1 MMKHFTSLMG
11 KKHML
16 LMLLMLLC
24 SMRVAMAA
32 NQIIT
37 INVATPGTLN
47 TMMGETKKY
56 AITALKLTGS
66 INIDDIK
73 FLREMAGCYHN
84 WGKYPGKL
92 EYLDLEDVRLNFE
105 TWSSLDIYTN
115 KREYWTTVT
124 GKDAQTLPDYI
135 FAYLDQLKTIILPS
149 GIRNIGN
156 SVFYRNTSLTTVKL
170 PYNLRS
176 IDGYAF
182 LECENLTDLT
192 IPTFVERI
200 GEYTFRGCSSLTS
213 IKIPSGIKTIEEGTF
228 ENCSNLTTVSLPSS
242 LRFVYNK
249 AFQNDE
255 KLENIE
261 FPSSIEFIGYYAFA
275 GCSSLRTS
283 YIGGNI
289 KRIGSEAF
297 KNCTSIQT
305 MVIDPT
311 GENLEIGGFEG
322 CTNLESV
329 TINNIV
335 STINSA
341 AFKGCS
347 KLKSFTVQGYG
358 NKLTIGKSA
367 FEDCSSLKQFD
378 FPDIDTTIGDRAFY
392 GCSEFKYI
400 HLSWCT
406 TAIGASAFAQCTN
419 LACIFADM
427 FNPIKIDQNVF
438 EGVNKIACALFVPEG
453 RYQPYWLADVWG
465 DFANIVDNNNG
476 MVYNEMFNITVK
488 TPGTLK
494 HLLGSMKDHIS
505 RLTLSGTLNIWDVL
519 CLREM
524 AGCYYNANGDKYN
537 GTLID
542 LNLQKATFDICLG
555 SSRCLIYGP
564 NGEEEYMYIEDHD
577 DTVITNALF
586 AYLDALH
593 TVTLPENGAISS
605 FKTFMHCPE
614 LRFAII
620 PEGVKT
626 IGQLSFEGCYNL
638 QLVQTPSTL
647 NLIDAWAFKG
657 CSDLK
662 DVILSPRLRTIGYE
676 SFAGCSSL
684 TLLKLPESVTTILHG
699 AYEGCSGLKTL
710 TLPANLETIQDEAF
724 KGCTGL
730 THIEANMKS
739 PVTIQENTFA
749 NVPYDKCTLM
759 VPEGSAKAY
768 KEAAVWNKFS
778 PITEKMLSGITV
790 VVDQAGTLSTK
801 ISSKDK
807 ENISRLKVIGPI
819 NIDDIQFLREMA
831 GCWFEERDKR
841 SYGSLSHLDLDA
853 ARLVGS
859 DKSINI
865 YIQGWWNDPTNR
877 LVNTAKIEPNGNEFS
892 LLFSQVTR
900 LSSVVMPSYLTTTG
914 RGTFIGSPIRSVSM
928 SENVTTIGE
937 SCFSECEDLTSINL
951 PASVKSIGAYAFNGC
966 SKLAAISLPAGLTSM
981 GKGAFKGCGFTEFV
995 VPDGI
1000 TTISANLFGACGKLT
1015 SITLPKGLKTIE
1027 DGAFIGC
1034 GFTEFVVPD
1043 GITTISNDMFA
1054 YCEKL
1059 TNITLPKGLKA
1070 IGEGAFMGCGFT
1082 EFVIPDAITAISD
1095 NLFANCPNL
1104 QNITFPKTI
1113 TSMGNGIFSHS
1124 GIGNFTLPK
1133 QITEITN
1140 NMFEGCQ
1147 NLEHIYLHDGLK
1159 SIGDYAFQDCNNLG
1173 GITLP
1178 NSVTKIGK
1186 GCFAHCD
1193 YLKEGVTLS
1202 DAITEIP
1209 EEAFADCGYLHEIKL
1224 PAELKRIGYRAFCGS
1239 PYIGSFGGLKI
1250 PSKVTEIAPE
1260 AFYKSFQDIEV
1271 LELPASLKTVGDYAF
1286 ADCSAKVIFAYMS
1299 EPFPLKDADFYSR
1312 PRSECKLY
1320 VPKGCAKKYR
1330 QAEIWKE
1337 FDIEEMDGTG
1347 IEGVTNDSTVTEVSR
1362 YDANGN
1368 RLAAPAKGLNIVR
1381 YSDGT
1386 VKKVMVE

>member
-1 MMKHFTSLMG
+1 MMKHVTSLMG

-16 LMLLMLLC
+16 LTLFMLLC
-24 SMRVAMAA
+24 SMRVAIAA

-47 TMMGETKKY
+47 TMMGVTKKY

-73 FLREMAGCYHN
+73 FLREMAGCYNYIDKH
-84 WGKYPGKL
+84 PGKL
-92 EYLDLEDVRLNFE
+92 EYLDLEDVRLNFD
-105 TWSSLDIYTN
+105 SSSDLFIYTYE
-115 KREYWTTVT
+115 KKYWTTVT
-124 GKDAQTLPDYI
+124 GTDSQTLPSCI

-149 GIRNIGN
+149 GIRNIEK
-156 SVFYRNTSLTTVKL
+156 SAFYRNTSLTTVKL

-182 LECENLTDLT
+182 EGCENLTDLT
-192 IPTFVERI
+192 IPSYVERI
-200 GEYTFRGCSSLTS
+200 DKFAFSGCSSLTS
-213 IKIPSGIKTIEEGTF
+213 IKIPSGVKTIAEGSF
-228 ENCSNLTTVSLPSS
+228 KNCSSLTTVSLPSS
-242 LRFVYNK
+242 LTKVGVS
-249 AFQNDE
+249 AFENDE

-261 FPSSIEFIGYYAFA
+261 FPSSIEYINSNAFA
-275 GCSSLRTS
+275 GCSSLRTN

-289 KRIGSEAF
+289 KWIGSEAF

-311 GENLEIGGFEG
+311 DGGIDIAGFEG

-335 STINSA
+335 NNISAA

-347 KLKSFTVQGYG
+347 KLRSFTVEGYG
-358 NKLTIGKSA
+358 NKLAIGKSA
-367 FEDCSSLKQFD
+367 FEGCSSLKQFD

-400 HLSWCT
+400 HLCWCT
-406 TAIGASAFAQCTN
+406 TAIGASAFAQCTH

-453 RYQPYWLADVWG
+453 RYQPYWLADGWG

-488 TPGTLK
+488 TPGMLK

-524 AGCYYNANGDKYN
+524 AGCYYNANGGKYN

-542 LNLQKATFDICLG
+542 INLQKATFDICLG

-626 IGQLSFEGCYNL
+626 IGPLTFEGCYNL

-647 NLIDAWAFKG
+647 NLIDALAFKG

-662 DVILSPRLRTIGYE
+662 DVILSPRLRTIGHE
-676 SFAGCSSL
+676 SFSGCSSL

-710 TLPANLETIQDEAF
+710 TLPTNLETIQDEAF

-730 THIEANMKS
+730 TYIEANMKS

-768 KEAAVWNKFS
+768 KEAAVWNKFC
-778 PITEKMLSGITV
+778 PITEKMSSGVTV
-790 VVDQAGTLSTK
+790 VVDQAGTLSAK

-892 LLFSQVTR
+892 HLFSQVTR

-914 RGTFIGSPIRSVSM
+914 HGTFIGSPIRSVFM

-951 PASVKSIGAYAFNGC
+951 PASVKNIDVRAFNGC
-966 SKLAAISLPAGLTSM
+966 SKLAAIGLPAGLTTM
-981 GKGAFKGCGFTEFV
+981 GKGAFQGCGFTQVV

-1000 TTISANLFGACGKLT
+1000 TTISDGLFANCSKLT

-1027 DGAFIGC
+1027 DGAFMGC

-1043 GITTISNDMFA
+1043 GITTISNNLFA
-1054 YCEKL
+1054 YCGNL
-1059 TNITLPKGLKA
+1059 TSITLPKDLKA
-1070 IGEGAFMGCGFT
+1070 IGTGAFMGCGFT
-1082 EFVIPDAITAISD
+1082 DFVIPDAITTISD
-1095 NLFANCPNL
+1095 NLFAYCPNL
-1104 QNITFPKTI
+1104 QKITFPKTI

-1286 ADCSAKVIFAYMS
+1286 ADCSAKVIYAYMS

-1347 IEGVTNDSTVTEVSR
+1347 IEGVINDSTVTEEAR

-1368 RLAAPAKGLNIVR
+1368 RLAAPTKGLNIVR

>member
-1 MMKHFTSLMG
+1 MKHVTSLMS

-16 LMLLMLLC
+16 LTLLILLC
-24 SMRVAMAA
+24 SMRVGMAA

-92 EYLDLEDVRLNFE
+92 EYLDLENVRLNFE
-105 TWSSLDIYTN
+105 SWSSLDIYTN
-115 KREYWTTVT
+115 KRNYWATVT

-176 IDGYAF
+176 IGEYAF
-182 LECENLTDLT
+182 SECENLTDLT
-192 IPTFVERI
+192 IPTFVEKI
-200 GEYTFRGCSSLTS
+200 GEYAFSGCSSLTS

-242 LRFVYNK
+242 LTNVYNK

-311 GENLEIGGFEG
+311 GEDFEIGGFEG

-358 NKLTIGKSA
+358 NKLAIGTSA
-367 FEDCSSLKQFD
+367 FEGCSSLKQFD

-406 TAIGASAFAQCTN
+406 TAIGASAFAQCTH

-524 AGCYYNANGDKYN
+524 AGCYYNANGGKYN

-542 LNLQKATFDICLG
+542 INLQKATFDICLG

-626 IGQLSFEGCYNL
+626 IGPLTFEGCYNL

-647 NLIDAWAFKG
+647 NLIDALAFKG

-662 DVILSPRLRTIGYE
+662 DVILSPRLRTIGHE
-676 SFAGCSSL
+676 SFSGCSSL

-710 TLPANLETIQDEAF
+710 TLPTNLETIQDEAF

-730 THIEANMKS
+730 TYIEANMKL
-739 PVTIQENTFA
+739 PVTIMENTFA

-768 KEAAVWNKFS
+768 KEAAVWNKFC
-778 PITEKMLSGITV
+778 PITEKMSSGVTV

-892 LLFSQVTR
+892 HLFSQVTR

-914 RGTFIGSPIRSVSM
+914 HGTFIGSPIRSVFM

-951 PASVKSIGAYAFNGC
+951 PASVK
-966 SKLAAISLPAGLTSM
+966 
-981 GKGAFKGCGFTEFV
+981 
-995 VPDGI
+995 
-1000 TTISANLFGACGKLT
+1000 
-1015 SITLPKGLKTIE
+1015 
-1027 DGAFIGC
+1027 
-1034 GFTEFVVPD
+1034 
-1043 GITTISNDMFA
+1043 
-1054 YCEKL
+1054 
-1059 TNITLPKGLKA
+1059 NID
-1070 IGEGAFMGCGFT
+1070 
-1082 EFVIPDAITAISD
+1082 V
-1095 NLFANCPNL
+1095 
-1104 QNITFPKTI
+1104 
-1113 TSMGNGIFSHS
+1113 
-1124 GIGNFTLPK
+1124 
-1133 QITEITN
+1133 
-1140 NMFEGCQ
+1140 
-1147 NLEHIYLHDGLK
+1147 
-1159 SIGDYAFQDCNNLG
+1159 
-1173 GITLP
+1173 
-1178 NSVTKIGK
+1178 
-1186 GCFAHCD
+1186 
-1193 YLKEGVTLS
+1193 
-1202 DAITEIP
+1202 
-1209 EEAFADCGYLHEIKL
+1209 
-1224 PAELKRIGYRAFCGS
+1224 RAF
-1239 PYIGSFGGLKI
+1239 Y
-1250 PSKVTEIAPE
+1250 
-1260 AFYKSFQDIEV
+1260 
-1271 LELPASLKTVGDYAF
+1271 
-1286 ADCSAKVIFAYMS
+1286 
-1299 EPFPLKDADFYSR
+1299 
-1312 PRSECKLY
+1312 
-1320 VPKGCAKKYR
+1320 GC
-1330 QAEIWKE
+1330 I
-1337 FDIEEMDGTG
+1337 
-1347 IEGVTNDSTVTEVSR
+1347 
-1362 YDANGN
+1362 
-1368 RLAAPAKGLNIVR
+1368 
-1381 YSDGT
+1381 
-1386 VKKVMVE
+1386 

>member
-1 MMKHFTSLMG
+1 MMKHVTSLLG
-11 KKHML
+11 KMHML
-16 LMLLMLLC
+16 LTLLILLC
-24 SMRVAMAA
+24 SMRVGMAA

-56 AITALKLTGS
+56 SITALKLTGS

-92 EYLDLEDVRLNFE
+92 EYLDLENVRLNFE
-105 TWSSLDIYTN
+105 SWSSLDIYTN
-115 KREYWTTVT
+115 KREYWTTVKGT
-124 GKDAQTLPDYI
+124 DSQTLPSCI

-149 GIRNIGN
+149 GIQNIESN
-156 SVFYRNTSLTTVKL
+156 VFYRNTSLTTVKL

-176 IDGYAF
+176 IGEYVF

-192 IPTFVERI
+192 IPSFVEKI
-200 GEYTFRGCSSLTS
+200 GEYAFSGCSSLTS
-213 IKIPSGIKTIEEGTF
+213 IKIPSGVKTIKESTF

-242 LRFVYNK
+242 LTHVYNK

-261 FPSSIEFIGYYAFA
+261 FPSSIEYIGSYAFA
-275 GCSSLRTS
+275 GCSSLRTN

-289 KRIGSEAF
+289 KWIAGGAF
-297 KNCTSIQT
+297 KDCTGIQT
-305 MVIDPT
+305 MLISPK
-311 GENLEIGGFEG
+311 GEDFEIGGFEG

-329 TINNIV
+329 TINNTV
-335 STINSA
+335 STIGEA

-367 FEDCSSLKQFD
+367 FEGCSSLKQFD
-378 FPDIDTTIGDRAFY
+378 FPNIETTIGDRAFY
-392 GCSEFKYI
+392 YCSEFIYI
-400 HLSWCT
+400 HLYGST
-406 TAIGASAFAQCTN
+406 TAIGASAFAQCTH
-419 LACIFADM
+419 LACIFVDM
-427 FNPIKIDQNVF
+427 LSPIKISQNVF
-438 EGVNKIACALFVPEG
+438 EGVDKNACVLFVPEG
-453 RYQPYWLADVWG
+453 KYQPYWLADVWG
-465 DFANIVDNNNG
+465 DFAYIVDNNNG
-476 MVYNEMFNITVK
+476 MVYHGMFNITVE
-488 TPGTLK
+488 TPGTLNE
-494 HLLGSMKDHIS
+494 LLGSMKNHIS
-505 RLTLSGTLNIWDVL
+505 HLTLSGTLNIWDIQ

-524 AGCYYNANGDKYN
+524 AGCYYNANGGKYH
-537 GTLID
+537 GTLSV
-542 LNLQKATFDICLG
+542 LNLQKANYVGNNSHIN
-555 SSRCLIYGP
+555 IYRSTG
-564 NGEEEYMYIEDHD
+564 GTMDMYITSEGNEIK
-577 DTVITNALF
+577 TGALF
-586 AYLDALH
+586 AYLDALQ
-593 TVTLPENGAISS
+593 VITLPENVSS
-605 FKTFMHCPE
+605 TGDHTLLQCHN
-614 LRFAII
+614 LRVATI
-620 PEGVKT
+620 PEGVKE
-626 IGQLSFEGCYNL
+626 IGQSSFAHCDNM
-638 QLVQTPSTL
+638 QHVFIPSTL
-647 NLIDAWAFKG
+647 KTINLWGFTQCSSLENIILPSGLKTIGDRSFSG
-657 CSDLK
+657 CSNLTSIK
-662 DVILSPRLRTIGYE
+662 VPESVTAIGLQAFYDCSSLTE
-676 SFAGCSSL
+676 INIPSGVSEIRWWTFWGCKSLTSITLPDRITSIGKYAFEGCSSL
-684 TLLKLPESVTTILHG
+684 NTVTLP
-699 AYEGCSGLKTL
+699 ADLKTL
-710 TLPANLETIQDEAF
+710 EEEAF

-730 THIEANMKS
+730 TYIEANMKS
-739 PVTIQENTFA
+739 PVTIMENTFA
-749 NVPYDKCTLM
+749 NVPCDKCALI

-778 PITEKMLSGITV
+778 PITEKMSSGVTV

-892 LLFSQVTR
+892 HLFSQVTR

-914 RGTFIGSPIRSVSM
+914 HGTFIGSPIRSVFM

-951 PASVKSIGAYAFNGC
+951 PASVKNIDVRAFNGC
-966 SKLAAISLPAGLTSM
+966 SKLAAIGLPAGLTTM
-981 GKGAFKGCGFTEFV
+981 GKGAFMGCGFTQ
-995 VPDGI
+995 
-1000 TTISANLFGACGKLT
+1000 
-1015 SITLPKGLKTIE
+1015 
-1027 DGAFIGC
+1027 
-1034 GFTEFVVPD
+1034 FVVPD

-1059 TNITLPKGLKA
+1059 TSITLPKGLKA
-1070 IGEGAFMGCGFT
+1070 IGAGAFMGCGFT
-1082 EFVIPDAITAISD
+1082 EFVIPDAITTISD

-1104 QNITFPKTI
+1104 HKITFPKTI

-1133 QITEITN
+1133 QVTEITN

-1159 SIGDYAFQDCNNLG
+1159 SIGDYAFQDCNSLG

-1193 YLKEGVTLS
+1193 YLKKGVTLS

-1286 ADCSAKVIFAYMS
+1286 ADCSAKVIYAYMS

-1368 RLAAPAKGLNIVR
+1368 MLAAPAKGLNIVR

>member
-1 MMKHFTSLMG
+1 MMKHVTSLMS

-16 LMLLMLLC
+16 LTLLILLC
-24 SMRVAMAA
+24 SMRVSMAA

-56 AITALKLTGS
+56 SITALKLTGS

-92 EYLDLEDVRLNFE
+92 EYLDLENVRLNFE
-105 TWSSLDIYTN
+105 SWSSLDIYTN
-115 KREYWTTVT
+115 KREYWTSVKGT
-124 GKDAQTLPDYI
+124 DSQTLPSCI

-149 GIRNIGN
+149 GIQYIEN
-156 SVFYRNTSLTTVKL
+156 SVFYRNTSLATVKL
-170 PYNLRS
+170 PYNLRT

-182 LECENLTDLT
+182 SECENLTDLT
-192 IPTFVERI
+192 IPTFVEKI
-200 GEYTFRGCSSLTS
+200 GEYAFSGCSSLTS
-213 IKIPSGIKTIEEGTF
+213 IKIPSGVKTIEESTF

-242 LRFVYNK
+242 LTNVYNK

-261 FPSSIEFIGYYAFA
+261 FPSSIEHIGAYAFA
-275 GCSSLRTS
+275 GCSSLRTN

-289 KRIGSEAF
+289 KWIAGGAF
-297 KNCTSIQT
+297 KDCTGIQT
-305 MVIDPT
+305 MLINPT
-311 GENLEIGGFEG
+311 GENFTIRGFEG
-322 CTNLESV
+322 CTNLESI
-329 TINNIV
+329 TINNTV
-335 STINSA
+335 SAIDEA

-358 NKLTIGKSA
+358 NKLAIGKSA
-367 FEDCSSLKQFD
+367 FEGCSSLKQFD

-392 GCSEFKYI
+392 GCSEFIYI
-400 HLSWCT
+400 HLYGST
-406 TAIGASAFAQCTN
+406 TAIGASAFAQCTH
-419 LACIFADM
+419 LACIFVDM
-427 FNPIKIDQNVF
+427 LSPIKISQNVF
-438 EGVNKIACALFVPEG
+438 EGVDKNACVLFVPEG
-453 RYQPYWLADVWG
+453 KYQPYWLADVWG
-465 DFANIVDNNNG
+465 DFAYIVDNNNG
-476 MVYNEMFNITVK
+476 MVYHGMFNITVE
-488 TPGTLK
+488 TPGTLNE
-494 HLLGSMKDHIS
+494 LLGSMKNHIS
-505 RLTLSGTLNIWDVL
+505 HLTLSGTLNIWDVL

-524 AGCYYNANGDKYN
+524 AGCYYNANGGKYN

-542 LNLQKATFDICLG
+542 INLQKATFDICLG

-564 NGEEEYMYIEDHD
+564 NGEEEYMSIEDHD

-626 IGQLSFEGCYNL
+626 IGPLTFEGCYNL

-647 NLIDAWAFKG
+647 NLIDALAFKG

-662 DVILSPRLRTIGYE
+662 DVILSPRLRTIGHE
-676 SFAGCSSL
+676 SFSGCSSL

-730 THIEANMKS
+730 TYIEANMKS
-739 PVTIQENTFA
+739 PVTIMENTFA
-749 NVPYDKCTLM
+749 NVPCDKCALI

-768 KEAAVWNKFS
+768 KEAAVWNKFC
-778 PITEKMLSGITV
+778 PITEKMSSGVTV
-790 VVDQAGTLSTK
+790 VVNQAGTLSTK

-841 SYGSLSHLDLDA
+841 SYGSLFHLDLDA

-892 LLFSQVTR
+892 HLFSQLIH

-937 SCFSECEDLTSINL
+937 SCFSECEDLASINL
-951 PASVKSIGAYAFNGC
+951 PASVKSIDVYAFNGC
-966 SKLAAISLPAGLTSM
+966 SKLAAIGLPAGLTSM
-981 GKGAFKGCGFTEFV
+981 GKGAFKGCGFTQVV

-1000 TTISANLFGACGKLT
+1000 TTISNGLFANCGKLT
-1015 SITLPKGLKTIE
+1015 NITLPKGLKTIE

-1059 TNITLPKGLKA
+1059 TNITLPKNLKY
-1070 IGEGAFMGCGFT
+1070 IGTGAFMGCGFT
-1082 EFVIPDAITAISD
+1082 EFVIPDAITTISD
-1095 NLFANCPNL
+1095 NLFAYCPNL
-1104 QNITFPKTI
+1104 QKITFPKTI

-1159 SIGDYAFQDCNNLG
+1159 SIGDYAFQDCNSLG

-1193 YLKEGVTLS
+1193 YLKKGVTLS

-1209 EEAFADCGYLHEIKL
+1209 EEAFADCGCLYEIKL

-1286 ADCSAKVIFAYMS
+1286 ADCSAKVIYAYMS

-1347 IEGVTNDSTVTEVSR
+1347 IEGVTNDSTVTEEAR

-1368 RLAAPAKGLNIVR
+1368 RLAAPTKGLNIVR

-1386 VKKVMVE
+1386 VKKIMVE

>member
-1 MMKHFTSLMG
+1 MKHVTSLMSR
-11 KKHML
+11 KHML
-16 LMLLMLLC
+16 LTLLILLC
-24 SMRVAMAA
+24 SMRVGMAA

-56 AITALKLTGS
+56 AITALKLTGA

-92 EYLDLEDVRLNFE
+92 EYLDLEDVTLN
-105 TWSSLDIYTN
+105 SKSGSRLDIYTN
-115 KREYWTTVT
+115 KRDYWTTVKGT
-124 GKDAQTLPDYI
+124 DSQTLPASI

-149 GIRNIGN
+149 NIQNIEN

-176 IDGYAF
+176 IGGYAF

-200 GEYTFRGCSSLTS
+200 DEKAFYGCSSLTS
-213 IKIPSGIKTIEEGTF
+213 IKIPSGVKTIEESTF

-311 GENLEIGGFEG
+311 GENFEIGGFEG

-358 NKLTIGKSA
+358 NKLAIGTSA
-367 FEDCSSLKQFD
+367 FEGCSSLKQFD
-378 FPDIDTTIGDRAFY
+378 FPTTETTIGDRAFY

-400 HLSWCT
+400 HLYAST
-406 TAIGASAFAQCTN
+406 TAIGASAFAQCTH

-427 FNPIKIDQNVF
+427 YTPIKIKQNVF
-438 EGVNKIACALFVPEG
+438 EGVDKFACVLYVPEG
-453 RYQPYWLADVWG
+453 KYQPYWLADVWG

-488 TPGTLK
+488 TPGTLEF
-494 HLLGSMKDHIS
+494 LLGSMKDHIS

-524 AGCYYNANGDKYN
+524 AGCYYNANGGKYN
-537 GTLID
+537 GTLSVLD
-542 LNLQKATFDICLG
+542 LQKVKFDICLG
-555 SSRCLIYGP
+555 STRCLIYGP
-564 NGEEEYMYIEDHD
+564 NGEEEYMYIKDHD

-605 FKTFMHCPE
+605 YKTFMHCPE

-626 IGQLSFEGCYNL
+626 IGPLTFEGCYNL

-647 NLIDAWAFKG
+647 NLIDALAFKG

-662 DVILSPRLRTIGYE
+662 DVILSSRLRAIGHE
-676 SFAGCSSL
+676 SFSGCSSL

-699 AYEGCSGLKTL
+699 AYEGCSGLNTV

-730 THIEANMKS
+730 TYIEANMKS
-739 PVTIQENTFA
+739 PVTIMENTFA
-749 NVPYDKCTLM
+749 NVPCDKCTLI

-768 KEAAVWNKFS
+768 KEAAVWNKFC
-778 PITEKMLSGITV
+778 PITERMSSGITV

-892 LLFSQVTR
+892 HLFSQVTR

-928 SENVTTIGE
+928 SENVTTIGD

-951 PASVKSIGAYAFNGC
+951 PASVKSIGAC
-966 SKLAAISLPAGLTSM
+966 
-981 GKGAFKGCGFTEFV
+981 AFKGCGFTQFV

-1000 TTISANLFGACGKLT
+1000 TTISNGLFANCGKLT
-1015 SITLPKGLKTIE
+1015 NITLPKGLKAIE
-1027 DGAFIGC
+1027 DGAFAGC

-1043 GITTISNDMFA
+1043 GITTISNYMFA
-1054 YCEKL
+1054 NCGKL
-1059 TNITLPKGLKA
+1059 TSITLPKDLKA
-1070 IGEGAFMGCGFT
+1070 IGAGAFSGCGFT
-1082 EFVIPDAITAISD
+1082 DFVIPDAITTISD

-1104 QNITFPKTI
+1104 RKITFPKTI

-1124 GIGNFTLPK
+1124 GIREFTLPE
-1133 QITEITN
+1133 QVTEITN

-1159 SIGDYAFQDCNNLG
+1159 SIGDNAFAYSALNDINIPKSVSYLG
-1173 GITLP
+1173 E
-1178 NSVTKIGK
+1178 
-1186 GCFAHCD
+1186 GCFRDCRLLREVVISSD
-1193 YLKEGVTLS
+1193 Y
-1202 DAITEIP
+1202 ITEIP
-1209 EEAFADCGYLHEIKL
+1209 TEAFASSGVDKIKL
-1224 PAELKRIGYRAFCGS
+1224 PANLERIGERAF
-1239 PYIGSFGGLKI
+1239 IGAYYLGVSEGLTI
-1250 PSKVTEIAPE
+1250 PSKVTEIGSE
-1260 AFYKSFQDIEV
+1260 AFYKSLFDAVDIV
-1271 LELPASLKTVGDYAF
+1271 LPASLKNIYSAF
-1286 ADCSAKVIFAYMS
+1286 SGSGARVIHCYMP
-1299 EPFPLKDADFYSR
+1299 EPLPLSDFSFGG
-1312 PRSECKLY
+1312 SGGSLSNCKLY

-1347 IEGVTNDSTVTEVSR
+1347 IEGVINDSTVTEEAR

-1368 RLAAPAKGLNIVR
+1368 RLAAPTKGLNIVR

>member
-1 MMKHFTSLMG
+1 MKHVTSLMS

-16 LMLLMLLC
+16 LTLLILLC
-24 SMRVAMAA
+24 SMRVGMAA

-92 EYLDLEDVRLNFE
+92 EYLDLEDVTLDSKSG
-105 TWSSLDIYTN
+105 SSLDIYTN
-115 KREYWTTVT
+115 KRDYKKTVQL
-124 GKDAQTLPDYI
+124 KDSQTLPASI

-149 GIRNIGN
+149 GIQNIEN
-156 SVFYRNTSLTTVKL
+156 SVFYRDTSLTTVKL

-176 IDGYAF
+176 IGEYAF

-192 IPTFVERI
+192 IPTFVEKI

-311 GENLEIGGFEG
+311 GEGIDIAGFEG

-335 STINSA
+335 NNISAA

-347 KLKSFTVQGYG
+347 KLRSFTVEGYG
-358 NKLTIGKSA
+358 NKLAIGKSA
-367 FEDCSSLKQFD
+367 FEGCSSLKQFD

-400 HLSWCT
+400 HLCWCT
-406 TAIGASAFAQCTN
+406 TAIGASAFAQCTH

-453 RYQPYWLADVWG
+453 RYQPYWLADGWG

-488 TPGTLK
+488 TPGMLK

-555 SSRCLIYGP
+555 STRWLIHGP

-626 IGQLSFEGCYNL
+626 IGPLTFEGCYNL

-647 NLIDAWAFKG
+647 NLIDALAFKG

-662 DVILSPRLRTIGYE
+662 DVILSPRLRAIGHE
-676 SFAGCSSL
+676 SFSGCSSL

-699 AYEGCSGLKTL
+699 AYEGCSGLNTV

-724 KGCTGL
+724 KGCIGL
-730 THIEANMKS
+730 TNIEANMKS
-739 PVTIQENTFA
+739 PVTIMENTFA
-749 NVPYDKCTLM
+749 NVPCDKCTLM

-778 PITEKMLSGITV
+778 PITEQMPSGITV

-831 GCWFEERDKR
+831 GCWFEERDKSSNGR
-841 SYGSLSHLDLDA
+841 LSHLDLDA

-877 LVNTAKIEPNGNEFS
+877 LVNTAKIELNGKEFS
-892 LLFSQVTR
+892 HLFSQVTR

-966 SKLAAISLPAGLTSM
+966 SKLAAIGLPAGLTSM
-981 GKGAFKGCGFTEFV
+981 GKGAFQ
-995 VPDGI
+995 
-1000 TTISANLFGACGKLT
+1000 
-1015 SITLPKGLKTIE
+1015 
-1027 DGAFIGC
+1027 GC

-1043 GITTISNDMFA
+1043 GITTISNGLFA
-1054 YCEKL
+1054 NCGKL

-1070 IGEGAFMGCGFT
+1070 IEDGAFMGCGFTEFVVPDDITTISNYMFANCGKLTSITLPKDLKAIGAGAFSGCGFT
-1082 EFVIPDAITAISD
+1082 EFVIPDAITTISD
-1095 NLFANCPNL
+1095 NLFAYCPNL
-1104 QNITFPKTI
+1104 QKITFPKTI

-1159 SIGDYAFQDCNNLG
+1159 SIGDNAFAYSALNDINIPKSVSYLGEGCFRDCNYLREVVISSDY
-1173 GITLP
+1173 IT
-1178 NSVTKIGK
+1178 V
-1186 GCFAHCD
+1186 
-1193 YLKEGVTLS
+1193 
-1202 DAITEIP
+1202 IP
-1209 EEAFADCGYLHEIKL
+1209 TEAFANSGVDKIKL
-1224 PAELKRIGYRAFCGS
+1224 PANLERIGERAF
-1239 PYIGSFGGLKI
+1239 IGAGRLGATEGFTI
-1250 PSKVTEIAPE
+1250 PSKVKEIGAE
-1260 AFYKSFQDIEV
+1260 AFYKGFGYAAYLV
-1271 LELPASLKTVGDYAF
+1271 LPASLKTVPIYAF
-1286 ADCSAKVIFAYMS
+1286 AACHANVIYAYMS
-1299 EPFPLKDADFYSR
+1299 EPFALGDDDFDGY

-1368 RLAAPAKGLNIVR
+1368 RLAAPTKGLNIVR

>member
-1 MMKHFTSLMG
+1 
-11 KKHML
+11 
-16 LMLLMLLC
+16 
-24 SMRVAMAA
+24 
-32 NQIIT
+32 
-37 INVATPGTLN
+37 
-47 TMMGETKKY
+47 
-56 AITALKLTGS
+56 
-66 INIDDIK
+66 
-73 FLREMAGCYHN
+73 
-84 WGKYPGKL
+84 
-92 EYLDLEDVRLNFE
+92 
-105 TWSSLDIYTN
+105 
-115 KREYWTTVT
+115 
-124 GKDAQTLPDYI
+124 
-135 FAYLDQLKTIILPS
+135 
-149 GIRNIGN
+149 
-156 SVFYRNTSLTTVKL
+156 
-170 PYNLRS
+170 
-176 IDGYAF
+176 
-182 LECENLTDLT
+182 
-192 IPTFVERI
+192 
-200 GEYTFRGCSSLTS
+200 
-213 IKIPSGIKTIEEGTF
+213 
-228 ENCSNLTTVSLPSS
+228 
-242 LRFVYNK
+242 
-249 AFQNDE
+249 
-255 KLENIE
+255 
-261 FPSSIEFIGYYAFA
+261 
-275 GCSSLRTS
+275 
-283 YIGGNI
+283 
-289 KRIGSEAF
+289 
-297 KNCTSIQT
+297 

-311 GENLEIGGFEG
+311 GENFEIGGFEG

-358 NKLTIGKSA
+358 NKLAIGTSA
-367 FEDCSSLKQFD
+367 FEGCSSLKQFD
-378 FPDIDTTIGDRAFY
+378 FPTTETTIGDRAFY

-400 HLSWCT
+400 HLYAST
-406 TAIGASAFAQCTN
+406 TAIGASAFAQCTH

-427 FNPIKIDQNVF
+427 YTPIKIKQNVF
-438 EGVNKIACALFVPEG
+438 EGVDKFACVLYVPEG
-453 RYQPYWLADVWG
+453 KYQPYWLADVWG

-488 TPGTLK
+488 TPGTLEF
-494 HLLGSMKDHIS
+494 LLGSMKDHIS

-524 AGCYYNANGDKYN
+524 AGCYYNANGGKYN
-537 GTLID
+537 GTLSVLD
-542 LNLQKATFDICLG
+542 LQKVKFDICLG
-555 SSRCLIYGP
+555 STRCLIYGP
-564 NGEEEYMYIEDHD
+564 NGEEEYMYIKDHD

-605 FKTFMHCPE
+605 YKTFMHCPE

-626 IGQLSFEGCYNL
+626 IGPLTFEGCYNL

-647 NLIDAWAFKG
+647 NLIDALAFKG

-662 DVILSPRLRTIGYE
+662 DVILSSRLRAIGHE
-676 SFAGCSSL
+676 SFSGCSSL

-699 AYEGCSGLKTL
+699 AYEGCSGLNTV

-730 THIEANMKS
+730 TYIEANMKS
-739 PVTIQENTFA
+739 PVTIMENTFA
-749 NVPYDKCTLM
+749 NVPCDKCTLI

-768 KEAAVWNKFS
+768 KEAAVWNKFC
-778 PITEKMLSGITV
+778 PITERMSSGITV

-892 LLFSQVTR
+892 HLFSQVTR

-928 SENVTTIGE
+928 SENVTTIGD

-951 PASVKSIGAYAFNGC
+951 PASVKSIGAC
-966 SKLAAISLPAGLTSM
+966 
-981 GKGAFKGCGFTEFV
+981 AFKGCGFTQFV

-1000 TTISANLFGACGKLT
+1000 TTISNGLFANCGKLT
-1015 SITLPKGLKTIE
+1015 NITLPKGLKAIE
-1027 DGAFIGC
+1027 DGAFAGC

-1043 GITTISNDMFA
+1043 GITTISNYMFA
-1054 YCEKL
+1054 NCGKL
-1059 TNITLPKGLKA
+1059 TSITLPKDLKA
-1070 IGEGAFMGCGFT
+1070 IGAGAFSGCGFT
-1082 EFVIPDAITAISD
+1082 DFVIPDAITTISD

-1104 QNITFPKTI
+1104 RKITFPKTI

-1124 GIGNFTLPK
+1124 GIREFTLPE
-1133 QITEITN
+1133 QVTEITN

-1159 SIGDYAFQDCNNLG
+1159 SIGDNAFAYSALNDINIPKSVSYLG
-1173 GITLP
+1173 E
-1178 NSVTKIGK
+1178 
-1186 GCFAHCD
+1186 GCFRDCRLLREVVISSD
-1193 YLKEGVTLS
+1193 Y
-1202 DAITEIP
+1202 ITEIP
-1209 EEAFADCGYLHEIKL
+1209 TEAFASSGVDKIKL
-1224 PAELKRIGYRAFCGS
+1224 PANLERIGERAF
-1239 PYIGSFGGLKI
+1239 IGAYYLGVSEGLTI
-1250 PSKVTEIAPE
+1250 PSKVTEIGSE
-1260 AFYKSFQDIEV
+1260 AFYKSLFDAVDIV
-1271 LELPASLKTVGDYAF
+1271 LPASLKNIYSAF
-1286 ADCSAKVIFAYMS
+1286 SGSGARVIHCYMP
-1299 EPFPLKDADFYSR
+1299 EPLPLSDFSFGG
-1312 PRSECKLY
+1312 SGGSLSNCKLY

-1347 IEGVTNDSTVTEVSR
+1347 IEGVINDSTVTEEAR

-1368 RLAAPAKGLNIVR
+1368 RLAAPTKGLNIVR

>member
-1 MMKHFTSLMG
+1 MKHFTSLMG

-16 LMLLMLLC
+16 LTLLMLLC

-56 AITALKLTGS
+56 TITALKLTGT

-73 FLREMAGCYHN
+73 FLREMAGCYYN

-92 EYLDLEDVRLNFE
+92 EYLDLEGASLN
-105 TWSSLDIYTN
+105 SKSGSRLDIYTN
-115 KREYWTTVT
+115 KRSYWTTVKGT
-124 GKDAQTLPDYI
+124 DSQTLPTDI
-135 FAYLDQLKTIILPS
+135 FAFLDQLKTIILPS
-149 GIRNIGN
+149 DIMNIEDN
-156 SVFYRNTSLTTVKL
+156 VFYHNTSLTTVKL
-170 PYNLRS
+170 PYDLRS
-176 IDGYAF
+176 IGEFAF
-182 LECENLTDLT
+182 SECENLTDLT
-192 IPTFVERI
+192 IPTFVEEI
-200 GEYTFRGCSSLTS
+200 GRNAFSGCSSLTS
-213 IKIPSGIKTIEEGTF
+213 IKIPSGVKTIAESTF

-242 LRFVYNK
+242 LTNVYNK

-261 FPSSIEFIGYYAFA
+261 FPSSIEFIGYNAFA
-275 GCSSLRTS
+275 GCSSLRTN
-283 YIGGNI
+283 YIGGKI
-289 KRIGSEAF
+289 TRIVTGAF
-297 KNCTSIQT
+297 QNCTGIQT
-305 MVIDPT
+305 MLIDPK
-311 GENLEIGGFEG
+311 GENFEIGGFEG

-329 TINNIV
+329 TINNTV
-335 STINSA
+335 STIDEA

-358 NKLTIGKSA
+358 NKLTIGTSA
-367 FEDCSSLKQFD
+367 FEGCSSLKQFD
-378 FPDIDTTIGDRAFY
+378 FPNTETTIGNRAFY

-400 HLSWCT
+400 HLYEST
-406 TAIGASAFAQCTN
+406 TAIGASAFAQCTH
-419 LACIFADM
+419 LVCIFVDM
-427 FNPIKIDQNVF
+427 LNPIKINKNVF
-438 EGVNKIACALFVPEG
+438 EGVDKNACTLFVPEG
-453 RYQPYWLADVWG
+453 KYQPYWLADEWG

-488 TPGTLK
+488 TPGTLEY
-494 HLLGSMKDHIS
+494 LLGSMKNHIS
-505 RLTLSGTLNIWDVL
+505 HLTLSGTLNIWDVQ

-524 AGCYYNANGDKYN
+524 AGCYYNANGGKYN
-537 GTLID
+537 GTLNVLD
-542 LNLQKATFDICLG
+542 LQKVKFDICLG
-555 SSRCLIYGP
+555 STRCLIYGP
-564 NGEEEYMYIEDHD
+564 NGEEEYMYIKDHD

-605 FKTFMHCPE
+605 YKTFMHCPE

-626 IGQLSFEGCYNL
+626 IGPLTFEGCYNL

-647 NLIDAWAFKG
+647 NLIDALAFKG

-662 DVILSPRLRTIGYE
+662 DVILSSRLRAIGHE
-676 SFAGCSSL
+676 SFSGCSSL

-699 AYEGCSGLKTL
+699 AYEGCSGLNTV

-730 THIEANMKS
+730 TYIEANMKS
-739 PVTIQENTFA
+739 PVTIMENTFA
-749 NVPYDKCTLM
+749 NVPCDKCTLI

-768 KEAAVWNKFS
+768 KEAAVWNKFC
-778 PITEKMLSGITV
+778 PITERMSSGITV

-877 LVNTAKIEPNGNEFS
+877 LVNTAKIEPNGKEFS
-892 LLFSQVTR
+892 HLFSQVTR

-914 RGTFIGSPIRSVSM
+914 HGTFIGSPIRSVSM

-937 SCFSECEDLTSINL
+937 SCFSKCEDLTSINL
-951 PASVKSIGAYAFNGC
+951 PASVKNIDVYAFNGC
-966 SKLAAISLPAGLTSM
+966 SKLTAIGLPAGLTSM
-981 GKGAFKGCGFTEFV
+981 SKGAFQGCGFTQ
-995 VPDGI
+995 
-1000 TTISANLFGACGKLT
+1000 
-1015 SITLPKGLKTIE
+1015 
-1027 DGAFIGC
+1027 
-1034 GFTEFVVPD
+1034 FVVPD

-1059 TNITLPKGLKA
+1059 TNITLPKNLKY
-1070 IGEGAFMGCGFT
+1070 IGAGAFSGCGFT
-1082 EFVIPDAITAISD
+1082 EFVIPDAITTISD
-1095 NLFANCPNL
+1095 NLFAYCPNL
-1104 QNITFPKTI
+1104 QKITFPKTI

-1286 ADCSAKVIFAYMS
+1286 ADCSAKVIYAYMS

-1347 IEGVTNDSTVTEVSR
+1347 IEGVINDSTVTEEAR

-1368 RLAAPAKGLNIVR
+1368 RLAAPTKGLNIVR

>member
-1 MMKHFTSLMG
+1 MKHVTSLMG

-16 LMLLMLLC
+16 LTLLMLLC
-24 SMRVAMAA
+24 SMRVAMAT

-56 AITALKLTGS
+56 AITALKLTGT

-73 FLREMAGCYHN
+73 FLREMAGCYYN

-92 EYLDLEDVRLNFE
+92 EYLDLEGASLNSKSG
-105 TWSSLDIYTN
+105 SSLDIYTN
-115 KREYWTTVT
+115 KRSYWTTVKGT
-124 GKDAQTLPDYI
+124 DSQTLPTDI
-135 FAYLDQLKTIILPS
+135 FAFLDQLKTIILPS
-149 GIRNIGN
+149 DIMNIKDN
-156 SVFYRNTSLTTVKL
+156 VFYRNTSLTTVKL
-170 PYNLRS
+170 PYDLRS
-176 IDGYAF
+176 IGEFAF
-182 LECENLTDLT
+182 SECENLTDLT
-192 IPTFVERI
+192 IPTFVETI
-200 GEYTFRGCSSLTS
+200 GRNAFSGCSSLTS
-213 IKIPSGIKTIEEGTF
+213 IKIPSGVKTIAESTF

-242 LRFVYNK
+242 LTKVGVS
-249 AFQNDE
+249 AFENDE

-261 FPSSIEFIGYYAFA
+261 FPSSIEYINSNAFA
-275 GCSSLRTS
+275 GCSSLRTN

-289 KRIGSEAF
+289 KWIGSEAF

-311 GENLEIGGFEG
+311 DGGIDIAGFEG

-335 STINSA
+335 NNISAA

-347 KLKSFTVQGYG
+347 KLRSFTVEGYG
-358 NKLTIGKSA
+358 NKLAIGKSA
-367 FEDCSSLKQFD
+367 FEGCSSLKQFD

-400 HLSWCT
+400 HLCWCT
-406 TAIGASAFAQCTN
+406 TAIGASAFAQCTH

-453 RYQPYWLADVWG
+453 RYQPYWLADGWG

-488 TPGTLK
+488 TPGMLK

-524 AGCYYNANGDKYN
+524 AGCYYNANGGKYN

-555 SSRCLIYGP
+555 SNRWLIHGP
-564 NGEEEYMYIEDHD
+564 NGEEEYMSIENHD

-605 FKTFMHCPE
+605 YKTFMHCPE

-626 IGQLSFEGCYNL
+626 IGPLTFEGCYNL

-647 NLIDAWAFKG
+647 NLIDALAFKG

-662 DVILSPRLRTIGYE
+662 DVILSSRLRAIGHE
-676 SFAGCSSL
+676 SFSGCSSL

-699 AYEGCSGLKTL
+699 AYEGCSGLNTV

-730 THIEANMKS
+730 TYIEANMKS
-739 PVTIQENTFA
+739 PVTIMENTFA
-749 NVPYDKCTLM
+749 NVPCDKCTLI

-768 KEAAVWNKFS
+768 KEAAVWNKFC
-778 PITEKMLSGITV
+778 PITERMSSGITV

-877 LVNTAKIEPNGNEFS
+877 LVNTAKIEPNGKEFS
-892 LLFSQVTR
+892 HLFSQVTR

-914 RGTFIGSPIRSVSM
+914 HGTFIGSPIRSVSM

-937 SCFSECEDLTSINL
+937 SCFSKCEDLTSINL
-951 PASVKSIGAYAFNGC
+951 PASVKNIDVYAFNGC
-966 SKLAAISLPAGLTSM
+966 SKLTAIGLPAGLTSM
-981 GKGAFKGCGFTEFV
+981 SKGAFQGCGFTQFV

-1000 TTISANLFGACGKLT
+1000 TTISNGLFANCGKLT
-1015 SITLPKGLKTIE
+1015 NITLPKGLKAIE
-1027 DGAFIGC
+1027 DGAFAGC

-1043 GITTISNDMFA
+1043 GITTISNYMFA
-1054 YCEKL
+1054 NCGKL
-1059 TNITLPKGLKA
+1059 TSITLPKDLKA
-1070 IGEGAFMGCGFT
+1070 IGAGAFSGCGFT
-1082 EFVIPDAITAISD
+1082 EFVIPDAITTISD
-1095 NLFANCPNL
+1095 NLFAYCPNL
-1104 QNITFPKTI
+1104 QKITFPKTI

-1159 SIGDYAFQDCNNLG
+1159 SIGDYAFQDCNSLG

-1239 PYIGSFGGLKI
+1239 PHIGSFGGLKI

-1271 LELPASLKTVGDYAF
+1271 LELPACLKTVGDYAF
-1286 ADCSAKVIFAYMS
+1286 ADCSAKVIYAYMS

-1368 RLAAPAKGLNIVR
+1368 MLAAPAKGLNIVR

>member
-1 MMKHFTSLMG
+1 MKHVTSLMS

-16 LMLLMLLC
+16 LTLLMLLC

-56 AITALKLTGS
+56 SITALKLTGS

-105 TWSSLDIYTN
+105 SWSSLDIYTN
-115 KREYWTTVT
+115 KREYWKNVQ
-124 GKDAQTLPDYI
+124 GRDSQTLPSGI

-149 GIRNIGN
+149 GIRNIEN
-156 SVFYRNTSLTTVKL
+156 SVFYRDTSLATVKL

-176 IDGYAF
+176 IGEYAF
-182 LECENLTDLT
+182 SECENLTDLT
-192 IPTFVERI
+192 IPTFVEKI
-200 GEYTFRGCSSLTS
+200 GEYAFSGCSSLTS
-213 IKIPSGIKTIEEGTF
+213 IKIPSGVKTIEESTF

-242 LRFVYNK
+242 LTNVYNK

-311 GENLEIGGFEG
+311 GENFEIGGFEG

-329 TINNIV
+329 TINNTV
-335 STINSA
+335 NTIGGA

-367 FEDCSSLKQFD
+367 FEGCSSLKQFD

-400 HLSWCT
+400 HLYWCT
-406 TAIGASAFAQCTN
+406 TAIGASAFAQCTH
-419 LACIFADM
+419 LACIFVDM
-427 FNPIKIDQNVF
+427 LNPIKIDQNVF

-453 RYQPYWLADVWG
+453 RYQPYWLADGWG

-494 HLLGSMKDHIS
+494 HLLGSMKGHIS

-524 AGCYYNANGDKYN
+524 AGCYYNANGGKYN
-537 GTLID
+537 GTLSVLD
-542 LNLQKATFDICLG
+542 LQKVKFDICLG
-555 SSRCLIYGP
+555 STRCLIYGP
-564 NGEEEYMYIEDHD
+564 NGEEEYMFIEDND

-614 LRFAII
+614 LRFAFI
-620 PEGVKT
+620 PEGVET
-626 IGQLSFEGCYNL
+626 IGQLTFVGCYNL

-647 NLIDAWAFKG
+647 NLIDARAFKG

-676 SFAGCSSL
+676 SFSGCSSL

-730 THIEANMKS
+730 TYIEANMKS
-739 PVTIQENTFA
+739 PVTIMENTFA
-749 NVPYDKCTLM
+749 NVPCDKCTLI

-768 KEAAVWNKFS
+768 REAAVWNKFS

-892 LLFSQVTR
+892 HLFSQVTR

-914 RGTFIGSPIRSVSM
+914 HGTFIGSPIRSVSM

-951 PASVKSIGAYAFNGC
+951 PASVKNIDVRAFNGC
-966 SKLAAISLPAGLTSM
+966 SKLAAIGLPAGLTTM
-981 GKGAFKGCGFTEFV
+981 GKGAFQGCGFTEFV

-1000 TTISANLFGACGKLT
+1000 TTISANLFGACSKLT

-1027 DGAFIGC
+1027 DGAFMGC

-1043 GITTISNDMFA
+1043 GITTISNNLFA
-1054 YCEKL
+1054 YCGNL
-1059 TNITLPKGLKA
+1059 TSITLPKDLKA
-1070 IGEGAFMGCGFT
+1070 IGTGAFMGCGFT
-1082 EFVIPDAITAISD
+1082 DFVIPDAITTISD
-1095 NLFANCPNL
+1095 NLFAYCPNL

-1147 NLEHIYLHDGLK
+1147 NLTHIYLHDGLK
-1159 SIGDYAFQDCNNLG
+1159 SIGDYAFQDCNSLG

-1286 ADCSAKVIFAYMS
+1286 ADCSAKVIYAYMS

-1330 QAEIWKE
+1330 QADIWKE

-1347 IEGVTNDSTVTEVSR
+1347 IEGVTNDSTVTEVAR

-1368 RLAAPAKGLNIVR
+1368 MLTAPAKGLNIVR

-1386 VKKVMVE
+1386 VKKIMVE

>member
-1 MMKHFTSLMG
+1 MKHVTSLMG

-16 LMLLMLLC
+16 LTLLILLC
-24 SMRVAMAA
+24 SMRVGMAA

-56 AITALKLTGS
+56 SITALKLTGS

-73 FLREMAGCYHN
+73 FLREMAGCYYN

-92 EYLDLEDVRLNFE
+92 EYLDLEDVTLNFE
-105 TWSSLDIYTN
+105 SRSSLDIYTN
-115 KREYWTTVT
+115 KREYLTNVR
-124 GKDAQTLPDYI
+124 GEDAQTLPDYT
-135 FAYLDQLKTIILPS
+135 FAYLDQLKTIILPPS
-149 GIRNIGN
+149 IQNIGEIA
-156 SVFYRNTSLTTVKL
+156 FYHDTSLTTIKL
-170 PYNLRS
+170 PYSLRFIGRS
-176 IDGYAF
+176 AF
-182 LECENLTDLT
+182 EGCENLTDLT
-192 IPTFVERI
+192 IPTFVEKI
-200 GEYTFRGCSSLTS
+200 GEYAFSGCSSLTS
-213 IKIPSGIKTIEEGTF
+213 IKIPSGVKTIEESTF

-242 LRFVYNK
+242 LTNVYNK

-261 FPSSIEFIGYYAFA
+261 FPSSIEYIGSYAFA

-311 GENLEIGGFEG
+311 DGGIDIAGFEG

-335 STINSA
+335 NNISAA

-347 KLKSFTVQGYG
+347 KLKSFTVQDYG

-367 FEDCSSLKQFD
+367 FEGCSSLKQFD
-378 FPDIDTTIGDRAFY
+378 FPTTETTIGDRAFY

-400 HLSWCT
+400 HLYGST
-406 TAIGASAFAQCTN
+406 TAIGASAFAQCTH
-419 LACIFADM
+419 LACIFVDM
-427 FNPIKIDQNVF
+427 LKPIKISQNVF
-438 EGVNKIACALFVPEG
+438 EGVDKFACALYVPEG
-453 RYQPYWLADVWG
+453 KYQPYWLADVWG

-476 MVYNEMFNITVK
+476 LVYNEMFNITVK

-494 HLLGSMKDHIS
+494 FLLGSMKDHIS
-505 RLTLSGTLNIWDVL
+505 RLTLSGTLNIWDVQ

-524 AGCYYNANGDKYN
+524 AGCYYNANGGKYN
-537 GTLID
+537 GTLRVLD
-542 LNLQKATFDICLG
+542 LQKVKFDICSG
-555 SSRCLIYGP
+555 SNRWLIYGP
-564 NGEEEYMYIEDHD
+564 NGEKEYMSIEDYD

-593 TVTLPENGAISS
+593 TVTLPENRSISS
-605 FKTFMHCPE
+605 YKTFMYCPE
-614 LRFAII
+614 LRFAYI
-620 PEGVKT
+620 PEGVET
-626 IGQLSFEGCYNL
+626 IGQLTFVGCYNL

-676 SFAGCSSL
+676 SFSGCSSL

-710 TLPANLETIQDEAF
+710 TLPANLTTIQDEAF

-749 NVPYDKCTLM
+749 NVPCDKCTLI

-778 PITEKMLSGITV
+778 PITEQMSSGITV

-819 NIDDIQFLREMA
+819 NINDIQFLREMA

-892 LLFSQVTR
+892 HLFSQVTR

-951 PASVKSIGAYAFNGC
+951 PASVKSIGVYAFNGC
-966 SKLAAISLPAGLTSM
+966 SKLAAIGLPAGLTSM

-1000 TTISANLFGACGKLT
+1000 TTISDGLFANCGNLT

-1027 DGAFIGC
+1027 DGAFMGC
-1034 GFTEFVVPD
+1034 GFTEFVIPD

-1059 TNITLPKGLKA
+1059 TNITLPKNLKY
-1070 IGEGAFMGCGFT
+1070 IGTGAFMGCGFT
-1082 EFVIPDAITAISD
+1082 DFVIPDAITTISD

-1113 TSMGNGIFSHS
+1113 TSMGNGIFSNS
-1124 GIGNFTLPK
+1124 GIREFTLP
-1133 QITEITN
+1133 QQVTEITN
-1140 NMFEGCQ
+1140 NMFERCQ

-1159 SIGDYAFQDCNNLG
+1159 SIGDYAFQDCNSLG

-1186 GCFAHCD
+1186 GCFSHCE

-1271 LELPASLKTVGDYAF
+1271 LELPACLKTVGDYAF
-1286 ADCSAKVIFAYMS
+1286 ADCSAKVIYAYMS
-1299 EPFPLKDADFYSR
+1299 EPFPLKDADFYSH

-1347 IEGVTNDSTVTEVSR
+1347 IEGVTNDSTATEVAR

-1368 RLAAPAKGLNIVR
+1368 LLAAPAKGLNIVR

-1386 VKKVMVE
+1386 VKTIMVE

>member
-1 MMKHFTSLMG
+1 
-11 KKHML
+11 ML
-16 LMLLMLLC
+16 LTLLMLLC

-56 AITALKLTGS
+56 SITALKLTGS

-92 EYLDLEDVRLNFE
+92 EYLDIGNVTLNFE

-115 KREYWTTVT
+115 KRDYWATVT

-200 GEYTFRGCSSLTS
+200 DEKAFYGCSSLTS
-213 IKIPSGIKTIEEGTF
+213 IKIPSGVKTIAEGSF
-228 ENCSNLTTVSLPSS
+228 KNCSSLTTVSLPSS
-242 LRFVYNK
+242 LTKVGVS
-249 AFQNDE
+249 AFENDE

-261 FPSSIEFIGYYAFA
+261 FPSSIEYINSNAFA
-275 GCSSLRTS
+275 GCSSLRTN

-289 KRIGSEAF
+289 KWIGSEAF

-311 GENLEIGGFEG
+311 DGGIDIAGFEG

-335 STINSA
+335 NNICAA

-347 KLKSFTVQGYG
+347 KLRSFTVEGYG
-358 NKLTIGKSA
+358 NKLAIGKSA
-367 FEDCSSLKQFD
+367 FEGCSSLKQFD

-400 HLSWCT
+400 HLYAST
-406 TAIGASAFAQCTN
+406 TAIGASAFAQCTH

-427 FNPIKIDQNVF
+427 YTPIKIKQNVF
-438 EGVNKIACALFVPEG
+438 EGVDKIACALYVPEG
-453 RYQPYWLADVWG
+453 KYQPYWLADVWG

-488 TPGTLK
+488 TPGTLEF
-494 HLLGSMKDHIS
+494 LLGSMKDHIS
-505 RLTLSGTLNIWDVL
+505 RLTLSGTLNIYDIQ

-555 SSRCLIYGP
+555 STRCLIYGP
-564 NGEEEYMYIEDHD
+564 NGEEEYMYIKDHD

-605 FKTFMHCPE
+605 YKTFMHCPE

-626 IGQLSFEGCYNL
+626 IGPLTFEGCYNL

-647 NLIDAWAFKG
+647 NLIDALAFKG

-662 DVILSPRLRTIGYE
+662 DVILSSRLRAIGHE
-676 SFAGCSSL
+676 SFSGCSSL

-699 AYEGCSGLKTL
+699 AYEGCSGLNTV

-730 THIEANMKS
+730 TYIEANMKS
-739 PVTIQENTFA
+739 PVTIMENTFA
-749 NVPYDKCTLM
+749 NVPCDKCTLI

-768 KEAAVWNKFS
+768 KEAAVWNKFC
-778 PITEKMLSGITV
+778 PITEKMSSGITV

-877 LVNTAKIEPNGNEFS
+877 LVNTAKIELNGKEFS
-892 LLFSQVTR
+892 HLFSQVTR

-928 SENVTTIGE
+928 SENVTTIGD

-951 PASVKSIGAYAFNGC
+951 PASVKSIGAC
-966 SKLAAISLPAGLTSM
+966 
-981 GKGAFKGCGFTEFV
+981 AFKGCGFTQFV

-1000 TTISANLFGACGKLT
+1000 TTISNGLFANCGKLT
-1015 SITLPKGLKTIE
+1015 NITLPKGLKAIE
-1027 DGAFIGC
+1027 DGAFAGC

-1043 GITTISNDMFA
+1043 GITTISNYMFA
-1054 YCEKL
+1054 NCGKL
-1059 TNITLPKGLKA
+1059 TSITLPKDLKA
-1070 IGEGAFMGCGFT
+1070 IGAGAFSGCGFT
-1082 EFVIPDAITAISD
+1082 EFVIPDAITTISD
-1095 NLFANCPNL
+1095 NLFAYCPNL
-1104 QNITFPKTI
+1104 QKITFPKTI

-1286 ADCSAKVIFAYMS
+1286 ADCSAKVIYAYMS
-1299 EPFPLKDADFYSR
+1299 EPFPLGDDDFGGY

-1368 RLAAPAKGLNIVR
+1368 MLAAPAKGLNIVR

>member
-1 MMKHFTSLMG
+1 MKHVTSLMS

-16 LMLLMLLC
+16 LTLLMLLC

-56 AITALKLTGS
+56 SITALKLTGS

-92 EYLDLEDVRLNFE
+92 EYLDLENVRLNFE

-115 KREYWTTVT
+115 KRNYWATVT

-176 IDGYAF
+176 IGEFAF
-182 LECENLTDLT
+182 SECENLTDLT
-192 IPTFVERI
+192 IPTFVEKI
-200 GEYTFRGCSSLTS
+200 GEYAFSGCSSLTS
-213 IKIPSGIKTIEEGTF
+213 IKIPSGVKTIEESTF

-242 LRFVYNK
+242 LTNVYNK

-261 FPSSIEFIGYYAFA
+261 FPSSIEYIGSYAFA
-275 GCSSLRTS
+275 GCSSLRTN

-289 KRIGSEAF
+289 KWIAGGAF
-297 KNCTSIQT
+297 KDCTGIQT

-311 GENLEIGGFEG
+311 DGGIDIAGFEG

-335 STINSA
+335 NNISAA

-347 KLKSFTVQGYG
+347 KLRSFTVEGYG
-358 NKLTIGKSA
+358 NKLAIGKSA
-367 FEDCSSLKQFD
+367 FEGCSSLKQFD

-406 TAIGASAFAQCTN
+406 TAIGASAFAQCTH

-505 RLTLSGTLNIWDVL
+505 RLTLSGTLNIWDVQ

-524 AGCYYNANGDKYN
+524 AGCYYNANGGKYN

-542 LNLQKATFDICLG
+542 INLQKATFDICLG

-626 IGQLSFEGCYNL
+626 IGPLTFEGCYNL

-647 NLIDAWAFKG
+647 NLIDALAFKG

-662 DVILSPRLRTIGYE
+662 DVILSPRLRTIGHE
-676 SFAGCSSL
+676 SFSGCSSL

-724 KGCTGL
+724 KDCTGL

-739 PVTIQENTFA
+739 PVTIMENTFA
-749 NVPYDKCTLM
+749 NVPCDKCTLI

-768 KEAAVWNKFS
+768 KEAAVWNKFC
-778 PITEKMLSGITV
+778 PITEKMSSGVTV

-892 LLFSQVTR
+892 HLFSQVTR
-900 LSSVVMPSYLTTTG
+900 LSSVVMPSYVTTTG
-914 RGTFIGSPIRSVSM
+914 HGTFIGSPIRSVFM

-951 PASVKSIGAYAFNGC
+951 PASVKNIDVRAFNGC
-966 SKLAAISLPAGLTSM
+966 SKLAAIGLPAGLTTM
-981 GKGAFKGCGFTEFV
+981 GKGAFQGCGFTQVV

-1000 TTISANLFGACGKLT
+1000 TTISDGLFANCSKLT

-1027 DGAFIGC
+1027 DGAFMGC

-1043 GITTISNDMFA
+1043 GITTISNNLFA
-1054 YCEKL
+1054 YCGNL
-1059 TNITLPKGLKA
+1059 TSITLPKDMKA
-1070 IGEGAFMGCGFT
+1070 IGTGAFMGCGFT
-1082 EFVIPDAITAISD
+1082 DFVIPDAITTISD
-1095 NLFANCPNL
+1095 NLFAYCPNL

-1147 NLEHIYLHDGLK
+1147 NLTHIYLHDGLK
-1159 SIGDYAFQDCNNLG
+1159 SIGDYAFQDCNSLG

-1186 GCFAHCD
+1186 GCFSHCE

-1209 EEAFADCGYLHEIKL
+1209 EEAFAYCGYLHEIKL

-1271 LELPASLKTVGDYAF
+1271 LELPACLKTVGDYAF
-1286 ADCSAKVIFAYMS
+1286 ADCSAKVIYAYMS

-1347 IEGVTNDSTVTEVSR
+1347 IEGVINDSTVTEEAR

-1368 RLAAPAKGLNIVR
+1368 RLAAPTKGLNIVR

>member
-1 MMKHFTSLMG
+1 
-11 KKHML
+11 
-16 LMLLMLLC
+16 
-24 SMRVAMAA
+24 
-32 NQIIT
+32 
-37 INVATPGTLN
+37 
-47 TMMGETKKY
+47 
-56 AITALKLTGS
+56 
-66 INIDDIK
+66 
-73 FLREMAGCYHN
+73 
-84 WGKYPGKL
+84 
-92 EYLDLEDVRLNFE
+92 
-105 TWSSLDIYTN
+105 
-115 KREYWTTVT
+115 
-124 GKDAQTLPDYI
+124 
-135 FAYLDQLKTIILPS
+135 
-149 GIRNIGN
+149 
-156 SVFYRNTSLTTVKL
+156 
-170 PYNLRS
+170 
-176 IDGYAF
+176 
-182 LECENLTDLT
+182 
-192 IPTFVERI
+192 
-200 GEYTFRGCSSLTS
+200 
-213 IKIPSGIKTIEEGTF
+213 
-228 ENCSNLTTVSLPSS
+228 
-242 LRFVYNK
+242 
-249 AFQNDE
+249 
-255 KLENIE
+255 
-261 FPSSIEFIGYYAFA
+261 
-275 GCSSLRTS
+275 
-283 YIGGNI
+283 
-289 KRIGSEAF
+289 
-297 KNCTSIQT
+297 

-311 GENLEIGGFEG
+311 GENFEIGGFEG

-358 NKLTIGKSA
+358 NKLAIGTSA
-367 FEDCSSLKQFD
+367 FEGCSSLKQFD
-378 FPDIDTTIGDRAFY
+378 FPTTETTIGDRAFY

-400 HLSWCT
+400 HLYAST
-406 TAIGASAFAQCTN
+406 TAIGASAFAQCTH

-427 FNPIKIDQNVF
+427 YTPIKIKQNVF
-438 EGVNKIACALFVPEG
+438 EGVDKFACVLYVPEG
-453 RYQPYWLADVWG
+453 KYQPYWLADVWG

-488 TPGTLK
+488 TPGTLEF
-494 HLLGSMKDHIS
+494 LLGSMKDHIS

-524 AGCYYNANGDKYN
+524 AGCYYNANGGKYN
-537 GTLID
+537 GTLSVLD
-542 LNLQKATFDICLG
+542 LQKVKFDICLG
-555 SSRCLIYGP
+555 STRCLIYGP
-564 NGEEEYMYIEDHD
+564 NGEEEYMYIKDHD

-605 FKTFMHCPE
+605 YKTFMHCPE

-626 IGQLSFEGCYNL
+626 IGPLTFEGCYNL

-647 NLIDAWAFKG
+647 NLIDALAFKG

-662 DVILSPRLRTIGYE
+662 DVILSSRLRAIGHE
-676 SFAGCSSL
+676 SFSGCSSL

-699 AYEGCSGLKTL
+699 AYEGCSGLNTV

-730 THIEANMKS
+730 TYIEANMKS
-739 PVTIQENTFA
+739 PVTIMENTFA
-749 NVPYDKCTLM
+749 NVPCDKCTLI

-768 KEAAVWNKFS
+768 KEAAVWNKFC
-778 PITEKMLSGITV
+778 PITERMSSGITV

-892 LLFSQVTR
+892 HLFSQVTR

-928 SENVTTIGE
+928 SENVTTIGD

-951 PASVKSIGAYAFNGC
+951 PASVKSIGAC
-966 SKLAAISLPAGLTSM
+966 
-981 GKGAFKGCGFTEFV
+981 AFKGCGFTQFV

-1000 TTISANLFGACGKLT
+1000 TTISNGLFANCGKLT
-1015 SITLPKGLKTIE
+1015 NITLPKGLKAIE
-1027 DGAFIGC
+1027 DGAFAGC

-1043 GITTISNDMFA
+1043 GITTISNYMFA
-1054 YCEKL
+1054 NCGKL
-1059 TNITLPKGLKA
+1059 TSITLPKDLKA
-1070 IGEGAFMGCGFT
+1070 IGAGAFSGCGFT
-1082 EFVIPDAITAISD
+1082 DFVIPDAITTISD

-1104 QNITFPKTI
+1104 RKITFPKTI

-1124 GIGNFTLPK
+1124 GIREFTLPE
-1133 QITEITN
+1133 QVTEITN

-1159 SIGDYAFQDCNNLG
+1159 SIGDNAFAYSALNDINIPKSVSYLG
-1173 GITLP
+1173 E
-1178 NSVTKIGK
+1178 
-1186 GCFAHCD
+1186 GCFRDCRLLREVVISSD
-1193 YLKEGVTLS
+1193 Y
-1202 DAITEIP
+1202 ITEIP
-1209 EEAFADCGYLHEIKL
+1209 TEAFASSGVDKIKL
-1224 PAELKRIGYRAFCGS
+1224 PANLERIGERAF
-1239 PYIGSFGGLKI
+1239 IGAYYLGVSEGLTI
-1250 PSKVTEIAPE
+1250 PSKVTEIGSE
-1260 AFYKSFQDIEV
+1260 AFYKSLFDAVDIV
-1271 LELPASLKTVGDYAF
+1271 LPASLKNIYSAF
-1286 ADCSAKVIFAYMS
+1286 SGSGARVIHCYMP
-1299 EPFPLKDADFYSR
+1299 EPLPLSDFSFGG
-1312 PRSECKLY
+1312 SGGSLSNCKLY

-1368 RLAAPAKGLNIVR
+1368 MLAAPAKGLNIVR

>member
-1 MMKHFTSLMG
+1 MMKHVTSLMG

-16 LMLLMLLC
+16 LTLFMLLC
-24 SMRVAMAA
+24 SMRVAIAA

-37 INVATPGTLN
+37 IYVATPGTLN
-47 TMMGETKKY
+47 TMMGVTKKY

-73 FLREMAGCYHN
+73 FLREMAGCYNYIDKH
-84 WGKYPGKL
+84 PGKL
-92 EYLDLEDVRLNFE
+92 EYLDLEDVRLNFD
-105 TWSSLDIYTN
+105 SSSDLFIYTYE
-115 KREYWTTVT
+115 KKYWTTVT
-124 GKDAQTLPDYI
+124 GTDSQTLPSCI

-149 GIRNIGN
+149 GIRNIEK
-156 SVFYRNTSLTTVKL
+156 SAFYRNTSLTTVKL

-182 LECENLTDLT
+182 EGCENLTDLT
-192 IPTFVERI
+192 IPSYVERI
-200 GEYTFRGCSSLTS
+200 DKFAFSGCSSLTS
-213 IKIPSGIKTIEEGTF
+213 IKIPSGVKTIAEGSF
-228 ENCSNLTTVSLPSS
+228 KNCSSLTTVSLPSS
-242 LRFVYNK
+242 LTKVGVS
-249 AFQNDE
+249 AFENDE

-261 FPSSIEFIGYYAFA
+261 FPSSIEYINSNAFA
-275 GCSSLRTS
+275 GCSSLRTN

-289 KRIGSEAF
+289 KWIGSEAF

-311 GENLEIGGFEG
+311 DGGIDIAGFEG

-335 STINSA
+335 NNISAA

-347 KLKSFTVQGYG
+347 KLRSFTVEGYG
-358 NKLTIGKSA
+358 NKLAIGKSA
-367 FEDCSSLKQFD
+367 FEGCSSLKQFD

-400 HLSWCT
+400 HLCWCT
-406 TAIGASAFAQCTN
+406 TAIGASAFAQCTH

-453 RYQPYWLADVWG
+453 RYQPYWLADGWG

-488 TPGTLK
+488 TPGMLK

-524 AGCYYNANGDKYN
+524 AGCYYNANGGKYN
-537 GTLID
+537 GTLSVLD
-542 LNLQKATFDICLG
+542 LQKVKFDICLG
-555 SSRCLIYGP
+555 STRCLIYGP
-564 NGEEEYMYIEDHD
+564 NGEEEYMYIKDHD

-605 FKTFMHCPE
+605 YKTFMHCPE

-626 IGQLSFEGCYNL
+626 IGPLTFEGCYNL

-647 NLIDAWAFKG
+647 NLIDALAFKG

-662 DVILSPRLRTIGYE
+662 DVILSSRLRAIGHE
-676 SFAGCSSL
+676 SFSGCSSL

-699 AYEGCSGLKTL
+699 AYEGCSGLNTV

-730 THIEANMKS
+730 TYIEANMKS
-739 PVTIQENTFA
+739 PVTIMENTFA
-749 NVPYDKCTLM
+749 NVPCDKCTLI

-768 KEAAVWNKFS
+768 KEAAVWNKFC
-778 PITEKMLSGITV
+778 PITERMSSGITV

-877 LVNTAKIEPNGNEFS
+877 LVNTAKIEPNGKEFS
-892 LLFSQVTR
+892 HLFSQVTR

-914 RGTFIGSPIRSVSM
+914 HGTFIGSPIRSVSM

-937 SCFSECEDLTSINL
+937 SCFSKCEDLTSINL
-951 PASVKSIGAYAFNGC
+951 PASVKNIDVYAFNGC
-966 SKLAAISLPAGLTSM
+966 I
-981 GKGAFKGCGFTEFV
+981 
-995 VPDGI
+995 
-1000 TTISANLFGACGKLT
+1000 
-1015 SITLPKGLKTIE
+1015 
-1027 DGAFIGC
+1027 
-1034 GFTEFVVPD
+1034 
-1043 GITTISNDMFA
+1043 
-1054 YCEKL
+1054 
-1059 TNITLPKGLKA
+1059 
-1070 IGEGAFMGCGFT
+1070 
-1082 EFVIPDAITAISD
+1082 
-1095 NLFANCPNL
+1095 
-1104 QNITFPKTI
+1104 
-1113 TSMGNGIFSHS
+1113 
-1124 GIGNFTLPK
+1124 
-1133 QITEITN
+1133 
-1140 NMFEGCQ
+1140 
-1147 NLEHIYLHDGLK
+1147 
-1159 SIGDYAFQDCNNLG
+1159 
-1173 GITLP
+1173 
-1178 NSVTKIGK
+1178 
-1186 GCFAHCD
+1186 
-1193 YLKEGVTLS
+1193 
-1202 DAITEIP
+1202 
-1209 EEAFADCGYLHEIKL
+1209 
-1224 PAELKRIGYRAFCGS
+1224 
-1239 PYIGSFGGLKI
+1239 
-1250 PSKVTEIAPE
+1250 
-1260 AFYKSFQDIEV
+1260 
-1271 LELPASLKTVGDYAF
+1271 
-1286 ADCSAKVIFAYMS
+1286 
-1299 EPFPLKDADFYSR
+1299 
-1312 PRSECKLY
+1312 
-1320 VPKGCAKKYR
+1320 
-1330 QAEIWKE
+1330 
-1337 FDIEEMDGTG
+1337 
-1347 IEGVTNDSTVTEVSR
+1347 
-1362 YDANGN
+1362 
-1368 RLAAPAKGLNIVR
+1368 
-1381 YSDGT
+1381 
-1386 VKKVMVE
+1386 

>member
-1 MMKHFTSLMG
+1 MKHVTSLMSR
-11 KKHML
+11 KHML
-16 LMLLMLLC
+16 LTLLILLC
-24 SMRVAMAA
+24 SMRVSMAA

-56 AITALKLTGS
+56 SITALKLTGS

-92 EYLDLEDVRLNFE
+92 EYLDLENVRLNFE
-105 TWSSLDIYTN
+105 SWSSLDIYTN
-115 KREYWTTVT
+115 KREYWTSVKGT
-124 GKDAQTLPDYI
+124 DSQTLPSCI

-149 GIRNIGN
+149 GIQNIEN
-156 SVFYRNTSLTTVKL
+156 SVFYRNTSLATVKL
-170 PYNLRS
+170 PYNLRT

-182 LECENLTDLT
+182 SECENLTDLT
-192 IPTFVERI
+192 IPTFVEKI
-200 GEYTFRGCSSLTS
+200 GEYAFSGCSSLTS
-213 IKIPSGIKTIEEGTF
+213 IKIPSGVKTIEESTF

-242 LRFVYNK
+242 LTKVGVS
-249 AFQNDE
+249 AFENDE

-261 FPSSIEFIGYYAFA
+261 FPSSIEYINSNAFA
-275 GCSSLRTS
+275 GCSSLRTN

-289 KRIGSEAF
+289 KWIGSEAF

-305 MVIDPT
+305 MGIDPT
-311 GENLEIGGFEG
+311 DGGIDIAGFEG

-335 STINSA
+335 NNISAA

-347 KLKSFTVQGYG
+347 KLRSFTVEGYG
-358 NKLTIGKSA
+358 NKLAIGKSA
-367 FEDCSSLKQFD
+367 FEGCSSLKQFD

-524 AGCYYNANGDKYN
+524 AGCYYNANGGKYN

-542 LNLQKATFDICLG
+542 INLQKATFDICLG

-564 NGEEEYMYIEDHD
+564 NGEEEYMFIEDND

-614 LRFAII
+614 LRFAFI
-620 PEGVKT
+620 PEGVET
-626 IGQLSFEGCYNL
+626 IGQLTFVGCYNL

-647 NLIDAWAFKG
+647 NLIDARAFKG

-676 SFAGCSSL
+676 SFSGCSSL

-730 THIEANMKS
+730 TYIEANMKS
-739 PVTIQENTFA
+739 PVTIMENTFA
-749 NVPYDKCTLM
+749 NVPCDKCTLM

-778 PITEKMLSGITV
+778 PITEKMSSGITV

-801 ISSKDK
+801 ISSTDK

-831 GCWFEERDKR
+831 GCWFEERDKSSNGR
-841 SYGSLSHLDLDA
+841 LYHLDLDA

-865 YIQGWWNDPTNR
+865 YIQGWWNDQANR

-892 LLFSQVTR
+892 LLFSQLIH

-951 PASVKSIGAYAFNGC
+951 PASVKNIDVCAFNGC
-966 SKLAAISLPAGLTSM
+966 RRLTNIGLPAGLTSI

-1000 TTISANLFGACGKLT
+1000 TTISDNMFEACGKLT
-1015 SITLPKGLKTIE
+1015 SITLPKGLKAIGA
-1027 DGAFIGC
+1027 GAFSGC

-1043 GITTISNDMFA
+1043 GITTISNYLFA
-1054 YCEKL
+1054 NCGNL
-1059 TNITLPKGLKA
+1059 TSITLPKGLKA
-1070 IGEGAFMGCGFT
+1070 IGADAFSGCGFSDFVIPEGITTISKNLFLNCSKLTSVTLPKGLTYIGEGAFC
-1082 EFVIPDAITAISD
+1082 
-1095 NLFANCPNL
+1095 
-1104 QNITFPKTI
+1104 
-1113 TSMGNGIFSHS
+1113 HS
-1124 GIGNFTLPK
+1124 GIKEFTLPE
-1133 QITEITN
+1133 QVTEITN
-1140 NMFEGCQ
+1140 DMFRGCQ
-1147 NLEHIYLHDGLK
+1147 NLEHIYLHDGLQG
-1159 SIGDYAFQDCNNLG
+1159 IGDNAFANSALNDINIPKSVSYLG
-1173 GITLP
+1173 E
-1178 NSVTKIGK
+1178 
-1186 GCFAHCD
+1186 GCFRDCRLLREVVISSD
-1193 YLKEGVTLS
+1193 Y
-1202 DAITEIP
+1202 ITVIP
-1209 EEAFADCGYLHEIKL
+1209 TEAFASSGVDKIKL
-1224 PAELKRIGYRAFCGS
+1224 PANLERIGERAF
-1239 PYIGSFGGLKI
+1239 IGAYYLGESEGLTI
-1250 PSKVTEIAPE
+1250 PSKVKEIGSE
-1260 AFYKSFQDIEV
+1260 AFYKSLFDAVDIV
-1271 LELPASLKTVGDYAF
+1271 LPASLKNIYSAF
-1286 ADCSAKVIFAYMS
+1286 SGSGAQVIHCYMP
-1299 EPFPLKDADFYSR
+1299 EPLPLSDFSFGG
-1312 PRSECKLY
+1312 SGGSLSNCKLY

-1347 IEGVTNDSTVTEVSR
+1347 IEGVINDSTVTEEAR

-1368 RLAAPAKGLNIVR
+1368 RLAAPTKGLNIVR

>member
-1 MMKHFTSLMG
+1 MKHVTSLMS

-16 LMLLMLLC
+16 LTLLILLC
-24 SMRVAMAA
+24 SMRVGMAA

-92 EYLDLEDVRLNFE
+92 EYLDLENVRLNFE
-105 TWSSLDIYTN
+105 SGSRLDIYTN
-115 KREYWTTVT
+115 KRDYWTTVKGT
-124 GKDAQTLPDYI
+124 DSQTLPASI

-149 GIRNIGN
+149 NIQNIEING
-156 SVFYRNTSLTTVKL
+156 FFRNTSLTTVKL

-176 IDGYAF
+176 IGEFVFA
-182 LECENLTDLT
+182 ECESLTDLT
-192 IPTFVERI
+192 IPTFVDKI
-200 GEYTFRGCSSLTS
+200 GEYAFSGCSSLTS
-213 IKIPSGIKTIEEGTF
+213 IKIPSGVKTIKESTF

-242 LRFVYNK
+242 LTHVYNK

-261 FPSSIEFIGYYAFA
+261 FPSSIEHIGAYAFA
-275 GCSSLRTS
+275 GCSSLRTN

-289 KRIGSEAF
+289 KWIAGGAF

-305 MVIDPT
+305 MLINPT
-311 GENLEIGGFEG
+311 GENFTIRGFEG
-322 CTNLESV
+322 CTNLESI
-329 TINNIV
+329 TINNTV
-335 STINSA
+335 SAIDEA

-358 NKLTIGKSA
+358 NELTIGKSA
-367 FEDCSSLKQFD
+367 FEGCSSLKQFD

-505 RLTLSGTLNIWDVL
+505 RLTLSGTLNIWDVQ

-524 AGCYYNANGDKYN
+524 AGCYYNANGGKYN
-537 GTLID
+537 GTLSVLD
-542 LNLQKATFDICLG
+542 LQKVKFDICLG
-555 SSRCLIYGP
+555 STRCLIYGP
-564 NGEEEYMYIEDHD
+564 NGEEEYMFIEDND

-605 FKTFMHCPE
+605 YKTFMHCPE
-614 LRFAII
+614 LRFAYI
-620 PEGVKT
+620 PEGVEA
-626 IGQLSFEGCYNL
+626 IGQSTFNGCYNL

-647 NLIDAWAFKG
+647 NLIDALAFKG

-662 DVILSPRLRTIGYE
+662 DVILSPRLRTIGHE
-676 SFAGCSSL
+676 SFSGCSSL

-730 THIEANMKS
+730 TYIEANMKS
-739 PVTIQENTFA
+739 PVTIMENTFA
-749 NVPYDKCTLM
+749 NVPCDKCALI

-768 KEAAVWNKFS
+768 KEAAVWNKFC
-778 PITEKMLSGITV
+778 PITEKMSSGVTV

-966 SKLAAISLPAGLTSM
+966 SKLAAIGLPAGLTSM
-981 GKGAFKGCGFTEFV
+981 GKGAFKGCGFTQV
-995 VPDGI
+995 
-1000 TTISANLFGACGKLT
+1000 
-1015 SITLPKGLKTIE
+1015 
-1027 DGAFIGC
+1027 
-1034 GFTEFVVPD
+1034 VVPD

-1070 IGEGAFMGCGFT
+1070 IGAGAFMGCGFT
-1082 EFVIPDAITAISD
+1082 EFVIPDAITTISD

-1104 QNITFPKTI
+1104 HKITFPKTI

-1133 QITEITN
+1133 QVTEITN

-1159 SIGDYAFQDCNNLG
+1159 SIGDYAFQDCNSLG

-1193 YLKEGVTLS
+1193 YLKKGVTLS
-1202 DAITEIP
+1202 DAITEIL
-1209 EEAFADCGYLHEIKL
+1209 EEAFADCGCLYEIKL

-1286 ADCSAKVIFAYMS
+1286 ADCSAKVIYAYMS

-1330 QAEIWKE
+1330 QAEVWKE

-1368 RLAAPAKGLNIVR
+1368 MLAAPAKGLNIVR

>member
-1 MMKHFTSLMG
+1 
-11 KKHML
+11 ML
-16 LMLLMLLC
+16 
-24 SMRVAMAA
+24 
-32 NQIIT
+32 
-37 INVATPGTLN
+37 
-47 TMMGETKKY
+47 
-56 AITALKLTGS
+56 
-66 INIDDIK
+66 
-73 FLREMAGCYHN
+73 
-84 WGKYPGKL
+84 
-92 EYLDLEDVRLNFE
+92 
-105 TWSSLDIYTN
+105 
-115 KREYWTTVT
+115 
-124 GKDAQTLPDYI
+124 
-135 FAYLDQLKTIILPS
+135 
-149 GIRNIGN
+149 
-156 SVFYRNTSLTTVKL
+156 
-170 PYNLRS
+170 
-176 IDGYAF
+176 
-182 LECENLTDLT
+182 
-192 IPTFVERI
+192 
-200 GEYTFRGCSSLTS
+200 
-213 IKIPSGIKTIEEGTF
+213 
-228 ENCSNLTTVSLPSS
+228 
-242 LRFVYNK
+242 
-249 AFQNDE
+249 
-255 KLENIE
+255 
-261 FPSSIEFIGYYAFA
+261 
-275 GCSSLRTS
+275 
-283 YIGGNI
+283 
-289 KRIGSEAF
+289 
-297 KNCTSIQT
+297 
-305 MVIDPT
+305 
-311 GENLEIGGFEG
+311 
-322 CTNLESV
+322 
-329 TINNIV
+329 
-335 STINSA
+335 
-341 AFKGCS
+341 
-347 KLKSFTVQGYG
+347 
-358 NKLTIGKSA
+358 
-367 FEDCSSLKQFD
+367 
-378 FPDIDTTIGDRAFY
+378 
-392 GCSEFKYI
+392 CSEFKYI
-400 HLSWCT
+400 HLYGST
-406 TAIGASAFAQCTN
+406 TAIGASAFAQCTH
-419 LACIFADM
+419 LACIFVDM
-427 FNPIKIDQNVF
+427 YTPIKIKQNVF
-438 EGVNKIACALFVPEG
+438 EGVDKLACVLYVPEG
-453 RYQPYWLADVWG
+453 KYQPYWLADGWG

-488 TPGTLK
+488 TPGMLK

-524 AGCYYNANGDKYN
+524 AGDYYNANGGKYN
-537 GTLID
+537 GTLRVLD
-542 LNLQKATFDICLG
+542 LQKVNFDICLG
-555 SSRCLIYGP
+555 STRCLIYGP

-614 LRFAII
+614 LRFAFI

-626 IGQLSFEGCYNL
+626 IGPLTFEGCYNL

-647 NLIDAWAFKG
+647 NLIDALAFKG

-662 DVILSPRLRTIGYE
+662 DVILSPRLRAIGHE
-676 SFAGCSSL
+676 SFSGCSSL

-730 THIEANMKS
+730 TYIEANMKS
-739 PVTIQENTFA
+739 PVTIMENTFA
-749 NVPYDKCTLM
+749 NVPCDKCALI

-778 PITEKMLSGITV
+778 PITEKMSSGVTV

-831 GCWFEERDKR
+831 GCWFEERDK
-841 SYGSLSHLDLDA
+841 SSNGSLSHLDLDA

-865 YIQGWWNDPTNR
+865 YIQGWWNDPANR

-892 LLFSQVTR
+892 LLFSQLIH

-937 SCFSECEDLTSINL
+937 SCFSKCEDLASINL
-951 PASVKSIGAYAFNGC
+951 PASVKNIDVYAFNGC
-966 SKLAAISLPAGLTSM
+966 SKLTSIGLPAGLTSI
-981 GKGAFKGCGFTEFV
+981 GKGAFKGCGFTQVV

-1000 TTISANLFGACGKLT
+1000 TTISNGLFANCGNLT
-1015 SITLPKGLKTIE
+1015 NITLPKGLKTIE
-1027 DGAFIGC
+1027 DGAFMGC

-1059 TNITLPKGLKA
+1059 TNITLPKNLKY
-1070 IGEGAFMGCGFT
+1070 IGTGAFMGCGFT
-1082 EFVIPDAITAISD
+1082 DFVIPDAITTISD

-1159 SIGDYAFQDCNNLG
+1159 SIGDYAFQDCNSLG

-1193 YLKEGVTLS
+1193 YLKKGVTLS

-1209 EEAFADCGYLHEIKL
+1209 EEAFADCGCLYEIKL

-1286 ADCSAKVIFAYMS
+1286 AACSAKVIYAYMS
-1299 EPFPLKDADFYSR
+1299 EPFPLKDDDFYGR

-1347 IEGVTNDSTVTEVSR
+1347 IEGVINDSTVTEEAR

-1368 RLAAPAKGLNIVR
+1368 RLAAPTKGLNIVR

>member
-1 MMKHFTSLMG
+1 M
-11 KKHML
+11 
-16 LMLLMLLC
+16 
-24 SMRVAMAA
+24 
-32 NQIIT
+32 
-37 INVATPGTLN
+37 
-47 TMMGETKKY
+47 
-56 AITALKLTGS
+56 
-66 INIDDIK
+66 
-73 FLREMAGCYHN
+73 
-84 WGKYPGKL
+84 
-92 EYLDLEDVRLNFE
+92 
-105 TWSSLDIYTN
+105 
-115 KREYWTTVT
+115 
-124 GKDAQTLPDYI
+124 
-135 FAYLDQLKTIILPS
+135 
-149 GIRNIGN
+149 
-156 SVFYRNTSLTTVKL
+156 
-170 PYNLRS
+170 
-176 IDGYAF
+176 
-182 LECENLTDLT
+182 
-192 IPTFVERI
+192 
-200 GEYTFRGCSSLTS
+200 
-213 IKIPSGIKTIEEGTF
+213 
-228 ENCSNLTTVSLPSS
+228 
-242 LRFVYNK
+242 
-249 AFQNDE
+249 
-255 KLENIE
+255 
-261 FPSSIEFIGYYAFA
+261 
-275 GCSSLRTS
+275 
-283 YIGGNI
+283 
-289 KRIGSEAF
+289 
-297 KNCTSIQT
+297 
-305 MVIDPT
+305 
-311 GENLEIGGFEG
+311 
-322 CTNLESV
+322 
-329 TINNIV
+329 
-335 STINSA
+335 
-341 AFKGCS
+341 
-347 KLKSFTVQGYG
+347 
-358 NKLTIGKSA
+358 
-367 FEDCSSLKQFD
+367 
-378 FPDIDTTIGDRAFY
+378 
-392 GCSEFKYI
+392 
-400 HLSWCT
+400 
-406 TAIGASAFAQCTN
+406 
-419 LACIFADM
+419 
-427 FNPIKIDQNVF
+427 F

-453 RYQPYWLADVWG
+453 RYQPYWLADGWG

-524 AGCYYNANGDKYN
+524 AGCYYNANGGKYN
-537 GTLID
+537 GTLRVLD
-542 LNLQKATFDICLG
+542 LQKVNFDICLG
-555 SSRCLIYGP
+555 STRCLIYGP
-564 NGEEEYMYIEDHD
+564 NGEEEYMSIEDHD

-593 TVTLPENGAISS
+593 TVTLPENRLISS
-605 FKTFMHCPE
+605 YKTFMYCPE
-614 LRFAII
+614 LRFAFI
-620 PEGVKT
+620 PEGVET
-626 IGQLSFEGCYNL
+626 IGQLTFVGCYNL

-647 NLIDAWAFKG
+647 TLIDVRAFKG
-657 CSDLK
+657 CRDLK
-662 DVILSPRLRTIGYE
+662 DVILSSRLKTIGYE
-676 SFAGCSSL
+676 SFSGCSSL

-710 TLPANLETIQDEAF
+710 TLPTNLETIQDEAF

-730 THIEANMKS
+730 TYIEANMKS

-768 KEAAVWNKFS
+768 KEAAVWNKFC
-778 PITEKMLSGITV
+778 PITEKMSSGVTV

-877 LVNTAKIEPNGNEFS
+877 LVNTAKIEPNGKEFS
-892 LLFSQVTR
+892 HLFSQVTR

-928 SENVTTIGE
+928 SENITTIGDF
-937 SCFSECEDLTSINL
+937 CFSECEDLTSINL

-966 SKLAAISLPAGLTSM
+966 SKLAAIGLPAGLTSM
-981 GKGAFKGCGFTEFV
+981 GKGAFM
-995 VPDGI
+995 
-1000 TTISANLFGACGKLT
+1000 
-1015 SITLPKGLKTIE
+1015 
-1027 DGAFIGC
+1027 GC

-1059 TNITLPKGLKA
+1059 TNITLPKNLKY
-1070 IGEGAFMGCGFT
+1070 IGAGAFMGCGFT
-1082 EFVIPDAITAISD
+1082 EFVIPDAITTISD

-1159 SIGDYAFQDCNNLG
+1159 SIGDYAFQDCNSLG

-1286 ADCSAKVIFAYMS
+1286 ADCSAKVIYAYMS

-1347 IEGVTNDSTVTEVSR
+1347 IEGVTNDSTVTEEAR

-1368 RLAAPAKGLNIVR
+1368 RLAAPTKGLNIVR

>member
-1 MMKHFTSLMG
+1 
-11 KKHML
+11 
-16 LMLLMLLC
+16 
-24 SMRVAMAA
+24 
-32 NQIIT
+32 
-37 INVATPGTLN
+37 
-47 TMMGETKKY
+47 
-56 AITALKLTGS
+56 
-66 INIDDIK
+66 
-73 FLREMAGCYHN
+73 
-84 WGKYPGKL
+84 
-92 EYLDLEDVRLNFE
+92 
-105 TWSSLDIYTN
+105 
-115 KREYWTTVT
+115 
-124 GKDAQTLPDYI
+124 
-135 FAYLDQLKTIILPS
+135 
-149 GIRNIGN
+149 
-156 SVFYRNTSLTTVKL
+156 
-170 PYNLRS
+170 
-176 IDGYAF
+176 
-182 LECENLTDLT
+182 
-192 IPTFVERI
+192 
-200 GEYTFRGCSSLTS
+200 
-213 IKIPSGIKTIEEGTF
+213 
-228 ENCSNLTTVSLPSS
+228 
-242 LRFVYNK
+242 
-249 AFQNDE
+249 
-255 KLENIE
+255 
-261 FPSSIEFIGYYAFA
+261 
-275 GCSSLRTS
+275 
-283 YIGGNI
+283 
-289 KRIGSEAF
+289 
-297 KNCTSIQT
+297 
-305 MVIDPT
+305 
-311 GENLEIGGFEG
+311 
-322 CTNLESV
+322 
-329 TINNIV
+329 
-335 STINSA
+335 
-341 AFKGCS
+341 
-347 KLKSFTVQGYG
+347 
-358 NKLTIGKSA
+358 
-367 FEDCSSLKQFD
+367 
-378 FPDIDTTIGDRAFY
+378 
-392 GCSEFKYI
+392 
-400 HLSWCT
+400 
-406 TAIGASAFAQCTN
+406 
-419 LACIFADM
+419 
-427 FNPIKIDQNVF
+427 
-438 EGVNKIACALFVPEG
+438 
-453 RYQPYWLADVWG
+453 
-465 DFANIVDNNNG
+465 

-524 AGCYYNANGDKYN
+524 AGCYYNANGGKYN

-542 LNLQKATFDICLG
+542 INLQKATFDICLG

-626 IGQLSFEGCYNL
+626 IGPLTFEGCYNL

-647 NLIDAWAFKG
+647 NLIDARAFKG

-676 SFAGCSSL
+676 SFSGCSSL

-730 THIEANMKS
+730 TYIEANMKS
-739 PVTIQENTFA
+739 PVTIMENTFA
-749 NVPYDKCTLM
+749 NVPCDKCALI

-768 KEAAVWNKFS
+768 KEAAVWNKFC
-778 PITEKMLSGITV
+778 PITEKMSSGVTV

-801 ISSKDK
+801 ISSTDK

-841 SYGSLSHLDLDA
+841 SYGSLYHLDLDA

-877 LVNTAKIEPNGNEFS
+877 LVNTAKIEPNGKEFS
-892 LLFSQVTR
+892 HLFSQVTR

-951 PASVKSIGAYAFNGC
+951 PASVKNIDVYAFNGC
-966 SKLAAISLPAGLTSM
+966 SKLTTIGLPAGLTSM

-1000 TTISANLFGACGKLT
+1000 TTIS
-1015 SITLPKGLKTIE
+1015 
-1027 DGAFIGC
+1027 
-1034 GFTEFVVPD
+1034 
-1043 GITTISNDMFA
+1043 NDMFA

-1059 TNITLPKGLKA
+1059 TSITLPKDLKA
-1070 IGEGAFMGCGFT
+1070 IGAGAFSGCGFT
-1082 EFVIPDAITAISD
+1082 EFVIPDAITTISD

-1133 QITEITN
+1133 QVTEITN

-1193 YLKEGVTLS
+1193 YLKKGVTLS

-1209 EEAFADCGYLHEIKL
+1209 EEAFADCGCLYEIKL

-1286 ADCSAKVIFAYMS
+1286 ADCSAKVIYAYMS

-1347 IEGVTNDSTVTEVSR
+1347 IEGVINDSTVTEEAR

-1368 RLAAPAKGLNIVR
+1368 RLAAPTKGLNIVR

>member
-1 MMKHFTSLMG
+1 MKHVTSLMS

-16 LMLLMLLC
+16 LTLLILLC
-24 SMRVAMAA
+24 SMRVGMAA

-56 AITALKLTGS
+56 SITALKLTGS

-92 EYLDLEDVRLNFE
+92 EYLDIEDVRLNFE
-105 TWSSLDIYTN
+105 SWSSLDIYTN
-115 KREYWTTVT
+115 KREYWKNVQ
-124 GKDAQTLPDYI
+124 GRDSQTLPSGI

-149 GIRNIGN
+149 GIRNIEN
-156 SVFYRNTSLTTVKL
+156 SVFYRDTSLATVKL
-170 PYNLRS
+170 PYNLRT

-182 LECENLTDLT
+182 SECENLTDLT
-192 IPTFVERI
+192 IPTFVEKI
-200 GEYTFRGCSSLTS
+200 GEYAFSGCSSLTS
-213 IKIPSGIKTIEEGTF
+213 IKIPSGVKTIEESTF
-228 ENCSNLTTVSLPSS
+228 ENCSNLTTVSLPLS

-261 FPSSIEFIGYYAFA
+261 FPSSIEHIGAYAFA
-275 GCSSLRTS
+275 GCSSLRTN

-289 KRIGSEAF
+289 KWIAGGAF

-305 MVIDPT
+305 MLINPT
-311 GENLEIGGFEG
+311 GENFTIRGFEG
-322 CTNLESV
+322 CTNLESI
-329 TINNIV
+329 TINNTV
-335 STINSA
+335 SAIDEA

-358 NKLTIGKSA
+358 NKLAIGTSA
-367 FEDCSSLKQFD
+367 FEGCSSLKQFD

-438 EGVNKIACALFVPEG
+438 EGVNKNACALFVPEG

-505 RLTLSGTLNIWDVL
+505 RLTLSGTLNIWDVQ

-524 AGCYYNANGDKYN
+524 AGCYYNANGGKYN
-537 GTLID
+537 GTLSVLD
-542 LNLQKATFDICLG
+542 LQKVKFDICLG
-555 SSRCLIYGP
+555 STRCLIYGP
-564 NGEEEYMYIEDHD
+564 NGEEEYMFIEDND

-626 IGQLSFEGCYNL
+626 IGPLTFEGCYNL

-647 NLIDAWAFKG
+647 NLIDALAFKG

-662 DVILSPRLRTIGYE
+662 DVILSPRLRTIGHE
-676 SFAGCSSL
+676 SFSGCSSL

-730 THIEANMKS
+730 TYIEANMKS
-739 PVTIQENTFA
+739 PVTIMENTFA
-749 NVPYDKCTLM
+749 NVPCDKCALI

-768 KEAAVWNKFS
+768 KEAAVWNKFC
-778 PITEKMLSGITV
+778 PITEKMSSGVTV

-801 ISSKDK
+801 ISSTDK

-831 GCWFEERDKR
+831 GCWFEERDKSSNGR
-841 SYGSLSHLDLDA
+841 LYHLDLDA

-900 LSSVVMPSYLTTTG
+900 LSSLVMPSYLTTTG
-914 RGTFIGSPIRSVSM
+914 HGTFIGSPIRSVSM

-951 PASVKSIGAYAFNGC
+951 PASVKNIDVYAFNGC
-966 SKLAAISLPAGLTSM
+966 SKLTTIGLPAGLTSM
-981 GKGAFKGCGFTEFV
+981 GKGAFKGCGFTQVV

-1000 TTISANLFGACGKLT
+1000 TTISDGLFANCSKLT

-1027 DGAFIGC
+1027 DGAF
-1034 GFTEFVVPD
+1034 
-1043 GITTISNDMFA
+1043 
-1054 YCEKL
+1054 
-1059 TNITLPKGLKA
+1059 
-1070 IGEGAFMGCGFT
+1070 MGCGFT
-1082 EFVIPDAITAISD
+1082 EFVIPDAITTISD

-1104 QNITFPKTI
+1104 HKITFPKTI

-1147 NLEHIYLHDGLK
+1147 NLTHIYLHDGLK

-1186 GCFAHCD
+1186 GCFSHCD

-1239 PYIGSFGGLKI
+1239 PHIGSFGGLKI

-1271 LELPASLKTVGDYAF
+1271 LELPACLKTVGDYAF
-1286 ADCSAKVIFAYMS
+1286 ADCSAKVIYAYMS

-1347 IEGVTNDSTVTEVSR
+1347 IEGVINDSTVTEEAR

-1368 RLAAPAKGLNIVR
+1368 RLAAPTKGLNIVR

>member
-1 MMKHFTSLMG
+1 MKHVTSLMG

-16 LMLLMLLC
+16 LTLLILLC
-24 SMRVAMAA
+24 SMRVGMAA

-56 AITALKLTGS
+56 SITALKLTGS

-73 FLREMAGCYHN
+73 FLREMAGCYYN

-92 EYLDLEDVRLNFE
+92 EYLDLEDVTLNFE
-105 TWSSLDIYTN
+105 SRSSLDIYTN
-115 KREYWTTVT
+115 KREYLTNVR
-124 GKDAQTLPDYI
+124 GEDAQTLPDYT
-135 FAYLDQLKTIILPS
+135 FAYLDQLKTIILPPS
-149 GIRNIGN
+149 IQNIGEIA
-156 SVFYRNTSLTTVKL
+156 FYHDTSLTTIKL
-170 PYNLRS
+170 PYSLRFIGRS
-176 IDGYAF
+176 AF
-182 LECENLTDLT
+182 EGCENLTDLT
-192 IPTFVERI
+192 IPTFVEKI
-200 GEYTFRGCSSLTS
+200 GEYAFSGCSSLTS
-213 IKIPSGIKTIEEGTF
+213 IKIPSGVKTIEESTF

-242 LRFVYNK
+242 LTNVYNK

-261 FPSSIEFIGYYAFA
+261 FPSSIEYIGSYAFA

-311 GENLEIGGFEG
+311 DGGIDIAGFEG

-335 STINSA
+335 NNISAA

-347 KLKSFTVQGYG
+347 KLKSFTVQDYG

-367 FEDCSSLKQFD
+367 FEGCSSLKQFD
-378 FPDIDTTIGDRAFY
+378 FPTTETTIGDRAFY

-400 HLSWCT
+400 HLYGST
-406 TAIGASAFAQCTN
+406 TAIGASAFAQCTH
-419 LACIFADM
+419 LACIFVDM
-427 FNPIKIDQNVF
+427 LKPIKISQNVF
-438 EGVNKIACALFVPEG
+438 EGVDKFACALYVPEG
-453 RYQPYWLADVWG
+453 KYQPYWLADVWG

-476 MVYNEMFNITVK
+476 LVYNEMFNITVK

-494 HLLGSMKDHIS
+494 FLLGSMKDHIS
-505 RLTLSGTLNIWDVL
+505 RLTLSGTLNIWDVQ

-524 AGCYYNANGDKYN
+524 AGCYYNANGGKYN
-537 GTLID
+537 GTLRVLD
-542 LNLQKATFDICLG
+542 LQKVKFNICSG
-555 SSRCLIYGP
+555 SNRWLIYGP
-564 NGEEEYMYIEDHD
+564 NGEKEYMSIEDYD

-593 TVTLPENGAISS
+593 TVTLPEYGAISS
-605 FKTFMHCPE
+605 YKIFMHCPE
-614 LRFAII
+614 LRFAFI
-620 PEGVKT
+620 PEGEKYIASST
-626 IGQLSFEGCYNL
+626 FEDCYNL

-647 NLIDAWAFKG
+647 TLIDVRAFKG
-657 CSDLK
+657 CRDLK
-662 DVILSPRLRTIGYE
+662 DVILSPRLKTIGYE

-684 TLLKLPESVTTILHG
+684 TLLKLPESVTEICER
-699 AYEGCSGLKTL
+699 AFEGCSGLKTL
-710 TLPANLETIQDEAF
+710 TLPADLKTLVEEAF

-730 THIEANMKS
+730 TNIEANMKS

-768 KEAAVWNKFS
+768 KEAAVWNKFC
-778 PITEKMLSGITV
+778 PITEKMSSGVTV

-914 RGTFIGSPIRSVSM
+914 RGTFISSPIRSVSI

-951 PASVKSIGAYAFNGC
+951 PASVKSIGVYAFNGC
-966 SKLAAISLPAGLTSM
+966 SKLAAIGLPAGLTSM

-1000 TTISANLFGACGKLT
+1000 TTISDGLFANCGNLT

-1027 DGAFIGC
+1027 DGAFMGC

-1059 TNITLPKGLKA
+1059 TNITLPKNLKY
-1070 IGEGAFMGCGFT
+1070 IGTGAFKGCGFT
-1082 EFVIPDAITAISD
+1082 EFVFPDAITTISD

-1113 TSMGNGIFSHS
+1113 TSMGNGIFSNS
-1124 GIGNFTLPK
+1124 GIREFTLP
-1133 QITEITN
+1133 QQVTEITN
-1140 NMFEGCQ
+1140 NMFERCQ

-1159 SIGDYAFQDCNNLG
+1159 NIGDYAFQDCNSLG

-1286 ADCSAKVIFAYMS
+1286 ADCSAKVIYAYMS

-1337 FDIEEMDGTG
+1337 FDIEEMGGTG
-1347 IEGVTNDSTVTEVSR
+1347 IEGVTNDSTATEVAR

-1368 RLAAPAKGLNIVR
+1368 LLAAPAKGLNIVR

-1386 VKKVMVE
+1386 VKTIMVE

>member
-1 MMKHFTSLMG
+1 MKHVTSLMS

-16 LMLLMLLC
+16 LTMLILLC
-24 SMRVAMAA
+24 SMRVGMAA

-56 AITALKLTGS
+56 SITALKLTGS

-92 EYLDLEDVRLNFE
+92 EYLDIEDVRLNFE
-105 TWSSLDIYTN
+105 SWSSLDIYTN
-115 KREYWTTVT
+115 KREYWKNVQ
-124 GKDAQTLPDYI
+124 GRDSQTLPSGI

-149 GIRNIGN
+149 GIRNIEN
-156 SVFYRNTSLTTVKL
+156 SVFYRDTSLATVKL
-170 PYNLRS
+170 PYNLRT

-182 LECENLTDLT
+182 SECENLTDLT
-192 IPTFVERI
+192 IPTFVEKI
-200 GEYTFRGCSSLTS
+200 GEYAFSGCSSLTS
-213 IKIPSGIKTIEEGTF
+213 IKIPSGVKTIEESTF

-242 LRFVYNK
+242 LTNVYNK

-261 FPSSIEFIGYYAFA
+261 FPSSIEHISAYAFA
-275 GCSSLRTS
+275 GCSSLRTN

-289 KRIGSEAF
+289 KWIAGGAF
-297 KNCTSIQT
+297 KDCTGIQT

-311 GENLEIGGFEG
+311 GGGIDIAGFEG

-335 STINSA
+335 NNISAA

-358 NKLTIGKSA
+358 NKLAIGKSA
-367 FEDCSSLKQFD
+367 FEGCSSLKQFD
-378 FPDIDTTIGDRAFY
+378 FPNIETTIGDRAFY
-392 GCSEFKYI
+392 GCSEFIYI
-400 HLSWCT
+400 HLYGST
-406 TAIGASAFAQCTN
+406 TAIGASAFAQCTH
-419 LACIFADM
+419 LACIFVDM
-427 FNPIKIDQNVF
+427 LSPIKISQNVF
-438 EGVNKIACALFVPEG
+438 EGVDKNACVLFVPEG
-453 RYQPYWLADVWG
+453 KYQPYWLADVWG
-465 DFANIVDNNNG
+465 DFAYIVDNNNG
-476 MVYNEMFNITVK
+476 MVYHGMFNITVE
-488 TPGTLK
+488 TPGTLNE
-494 HLLGSMKDHIS
+494 LLGSMKNHIS
-505 RLTLSGTLNIWDVL
+505 HLTLSGTLNIWDVQ

-524 AGCYYNANGDKYN
+524 AGDYYNANGGKYN
-537 GTLID
+537 GTLRVLD
-542 LNLQKATFDICLG
+542 LQKVNFDICLG
-555 SSRCLIYGP
+555 STRCLIYGP
-564 NGEEEYMYIEDHD
+564 NGEEEYMFIEDND

-605 FKTFMHCPE
+605 YKTFMHCPE

-626 IGQLSFEGCYNL
+626 IGPLTFEGCYNL

-647 NLIDAWAFKG
+647 NLIDALAFKG

-662 DVILSPRLRTIGYE
+662 DVILSPRLRAIGHE
-676 SFAGCSSL
+676 SFSGCSSL

-699 AYEGCSGLKTL
+699 AYEGCSGLNTV

-730 THIEANMKS
+730 TYIEANMKS
-739 PVTIQENTFA
+739 PVTIMENTFA
-749 NVPYDKCTLM
+749 NVPCDKCTLI

-768 KEAAVWNKFS
+768 KEAAVWNKFC
-778 PITEKMLSGITV
+778 PITERMSSGITV

-877 LVNTAKIEPNGNEFS
+877 LVNTAKIEPNGKEFS
-892 LLFSQVTR
+892 HLFSQVTR

-966 SKLAAISLPAGLTSM
+966 SKLAAIGLPAGLTSM
-981 GKGAFKGCGFTEFV
+981 GKGAFKGCGFTQVV

-1000 TTISANLFGACGKLT
+1000 TTISNGLFANCGKLT
-1015 SITLPKGLKTIE
+1015 NITLPKGLKAIE
-1027 DGAFIGC
+1027 DGAFAGC

-1043 GITTISNDMFA
+1043 GITTISNYMFA
-1054 YCEKL
+1054 NCGKL
-1059 TNITLPKGLKA
+1059 TSITLPKDLKA
-1070 IGEGAFMGCGFT
+1070 IGAGAFSGCGFT
-1082 EFVIPDAITAISD
+1082 EFVIPDAITTISD

-1104 QNITFPKTI
+1104 HKITFPKTI

-1159 SIGDYAFQDCNNLG
+1159 SIGDYAFQDCNSLG

-1193 YLKEGVTLS
+1193 YLKKGVTLS

-1209 EEAFADCGYLHEIKL
+1209 EEAFADCGCLYEIKL

-1271 LELPASLKTVGDYAF
+1271 LELPACLKTVGDYAF
-1286 ADCSAKVIFAYMS
+1286 AACSAKVIYAYMS
-1299 EPFPLKDADFYSR
+1299 EPFPLKDDDFYGR

-1320 VPKGCAKKYR
+1320 VPKGCVKKYR

-1347 IEGVTNDSTVTEVSR
+1347 IEGVTNDSTVTEEAR

-1368 RLAAPAKGLNIVR
+1368 MLAAPAKGLNIVR

>member
-1 MMKHFTSLMG
+1 M
-11 KKHML
+11 
-16 LMLLMLLC
+16 
-24 SMRVAMAA
+24 
-32 NQIIT
+32 
-37 INVATPGTLN
+37 
-47 TMMGETKKY
+47 
-56 AITALKLTGS
+56 
-66 INIDDIK
+66 
-73 FLREMAGCYHN
+73 
-84 WGKYPGKL
+84 
-92 EYLDLEDVRLNFE
+92 
-105 TWSSLDIYTN
+105 
-115 KREYWTTVT
+115 
-124 GKDAQTLPDYI
+124 
-135 FAYLDQLKTIILPS
+135 
-149 GIRNIGN
+149 
-156 SVFYRNTSLTTVKL
+156 
-170 PYNLRS
+170 
-176 IDGYAF
+176 
-182 LECENLTDLT
+182 
-192 IPTFVERI
+192 
-200 GEYTFRGCSSLTS
+200 
-213 IKIPSGIKTIEEGTF
+213 
-228 ENCSNLTTVSLPSS
+228 
-242 LRFVYNK
+242 YNK

-261 FPSSIEFIGYYAFA
+261 FPSSIEHIGAYAFA
-275 GCSSLRTS
+275 GCSSLRTN

-289 KRIGSEAF
+289 KWIAGGAF

-305 MVIDPT
+305 MLINPT
-311 GENLEIGGFEG
+311 GENFTIRGFEG
-322 CTNLESV
+322 CTNLESI
-329 TINNIV
+329 TINNTV
-335 STINSA
+335 SAIDEA

-367 FEDCSSLKQFD
+367 FEGCSSLKQFD
-378 FPDIDTTIGDRAFY
+378 FPNIETTIGDRAFY
-392 GCSEFKYI
+392 GCSEFIYI
-400 HLSWCT
+400 HLYGST
-406 TAIGASAFAQCTN
+406 TAIGASAFAQCTH
-419 LACIFADM
+419 LACIFVDM
-427 FNPIKIDQNVF
+427 LSPIKISQNVF
-438 EGVNKIACALFVPEG
+438 EGVDKNACVLFVPEG
-453 RYQPYWLADVWG
+453 KYQPYWLADVWG
-465 DFANIVDNNNG
+465 DFAYIVDNNNG
-476 MVYNEMFNITVK
+476 MVYHGMFNITVE
-488 TPGTLK
+488 TPGTLNE
-494 HLLGSMKDHIS
+494 LLGSMKNHIS
-505 RLTLSGTLNIWDVL
+505 HLTLSGTLNIWDIQ

-524 AGCYYNANGDKYN
+524 AGCYYNANGGKYH
-537 GTLID
+537 GTLSV
-542 LNLQKATFDICLG
+542 LNLQKANYVGNNSHIN
-555 SSRCLIYGP
+555 IYRSTG
-564 NGEEEYMYIEDHD
+564 GTMDMYITSEGNEIK
-577 DTVITNALF
+577 TGALF
-586 AYLDALH
+586 AYLDALQ
-593 TVTLPENGAISS
+593 VITLPENVSS
-605 FKTFMHCPE
+605 TGDHTLLQCHN
-614 LRFAII
+614 LRVATI
-620 PEGVKT
+620 PEGVKE
-626 IGQLSFEGCYNL
+626 IGQSSFAHCDNM
-638 QLVQTPSTL
+638 QHVFIPSTL
-647 NLIDAWAFKG
+647 KTINLWGFTQCSSLENIILPSGLKTIGDRSFSG
-657 CSDLK
+657 CSNLTSIK
-662 DVILSPRLRTIGYE
+662 VPESVTAIGLQAFYD
-676 SFAGCSSL
+676 CSSL
-684 TLLKLPESVTTILHG
+684 TEINIPSGVSEIRWWTFWGCKSLTSITLLDRITSIGKY
-699 AYEGCSGLKTL
+699 AFEGCSGLNTV
-710 TLPANLETIQDEAF
+710 TLPADLKTLEEEAF

-730 THIEANMKS
+730 TYIEANMKS
-739 PVTIQENTFA
+739 PVTIMENTFA
-749 NVPYDKCTLM
+749 NVPCDKCALI
-759 VPEGSAKAY
+759 VPEGSTKAY
-768 KEAAVWNKFS
+768 KEAAVWNKFC
-778 PITEKMLSGITV
+778 PITEKMSSGVTV

-892 LLFSQVTR
+892 HLFSQVTR

-914 RGTFIGSPIRSVSM
+914 HGTFIGSPIRSVFM

-951 PASVKSIGAYAFNGC
+951 PASVKNIDVRAFNGC
-966 SKLAAISLPAGLTSM
+966 SKLAAIGLPAGLTTM
-981 GKGAFKGCGFTEFV
+981 GKGAFQGCGFTQVV

-1000 TTISANLFGACGKLT
+1000 TTISDGLFANCSKLT

-1027 DGAFIGC
+1027 DGAFMGC

-1043 GITTISNDMFA
+1043 GITTISNNLFA
-1054 YCEKL
+1054 YCGNL
-1059 TNITLPKGLKA
+1059 TSITLPKDLKA
-1070 IGEGAFMGCGFT
+1070 IGTGAFMGCGFT
-1082 EFVIPDAITAISD
+1082 DFVIPDAITTISD
-1095 NLFANCPNL
+1095 NLFAYCPNL

-1159 SIGDYAFQDCNNLG
+1159 SIGDYAFQDCNSLG

-1209 EEAFADCGYLHEIKL
+1209 EEAFTDCGYLHEIKL

-1286 ADCSAKVIFAYMS
+1286 ADCSAKVIYAYMS

-1347 IEGVTNDSTVTEVSR
+1347 IEGVTNDSTVTEEAR

-1368 RLAAPAKGLNIVR
+1368 MLTAPAKGLNIVR

>member
-1 MMKHFTSLMG
+1 MMKHVTSLMG

-16 LMLLMLLC
+16 LTLFMLLC
-24 SMRVAMAA
+24 SMRVAIAA

-47 TMMGETKKY
+47 TMMGVTKKY

-73 FLREMAGCYHN
+73 FLREMAGCYNYIDKH
-84 WGKYPGKL
+84 PGKL
-92 EYLDLEDVRLNFE
+92 EYLDLEDVRLNFD
-105 TWSSLDIYTN
+105 SSSDLFIYTYE
-115 KREYWTTVT
+115 KKYWTTVT
-124 GKDAQTLPDYI
+124 GTDSQTLPSCI

-149 GIRNIGN
+149 GIRNIEK
-156 SVFYRNTSLTTVKL
+156 SAFYRNTSLTTVKL

-182 LECENLTDLT
+182 EGCENLTDLT
-192 IPTFVERI
+192 IPSYVERI
-200 GEYTFRGCSSLTS
+200 DKFAFSGCSSLTS
-213 IKIPSGIKTIEEGTF
+213 IKIPSGVKTIAEGSF
-228 ENCSNLTTVSLPSS
+228 KNCSSLTTVSLPSS
-242 LRFVYNK
+242 LTKVGVS
-249 AFQNDE
+249 AFENDE

-261 FPSSIEFIGYYAFA
+261 FPSSIEYINSNAFA
-275 GCSSLRTS
+275 GCSSLRTN

-289 KRIGSEAF
+289 KWIGSEAF

-311 GENLEIGGFEG
+311 DGGIDIAGFEG

-335 STINSA
+335 NNISAA

-347 KLKSFTVQGYG
+347 KLRSFTVEGYG
-358 NKLTIGKSA
+358 NKLAIGKSA
-367 FEDCSSLKQFD
+367 FEGCSSLKQFD

-400 HLSWCT
+400 HLCWCT
-406 TAIGASAFAQCTN
+406 TAIGASAFAQCTH

-453 RYQPYWLADVWG
+453 RYQPYWLADGWG

-488 TPGTLK
+488 TPGMLK

-555 SSRCLIYGP
+555 STRCLIYGP

-614 LRFAII
+614 LRFAFI

-626 IGQLSFEGCYNL
+626 IGPLTFEGCYNL

-647 NLIDAWAFKG
+647 TLIDVRAFKG
-657 CSDLK
+657 CRDLK
-662 DVILSPRLRTIGYE
+662 DVILSPRLKTIGYE

-684 TLLKLPESVTTILHG
+684 TLLKLPESVTEICER
-699 AYEGCSGLKTL
+699 AFEGCSGLNTV
-710 TLPANLETIQDEAF
+710 TLPADLKTLEEEAF
-724 KGCTGL
+724 KDCTGL

-749 NVPYDKCTLM
+749 NVPCDKCTLI

-768 KEAAVWNKFS
+768 KEAAVWNKFC
-778 PITEKMLSGITV
+778 PITEKMSSGVTV

-801 ISSKDK
+801 ISSTDK

-831 GCWFEERDKR
+831 GCWFEERDKG

-892 LLFSQVTR
+892 HLFSQVTR
-900 LSSVVMPSYLTTTG
+900 LNSVVMPSYLTTTG
-914 RGTFIGSPIRSVSM
+914 HGTFIGSPIRSVSM

-951 PASVKSIGAYAFNGC
+951 PASVKSIGAYAFDGC
-966 SKLAAISLPAGLTSM
+966 I
-981 GKGAFKGCGFTEFV
+981 
-995 VPDGI
+995 
-1000 TTISANLFGACGKLT
+1000 
-1015 SITLPKGLKTIE
+1015 
-1027 DGAFIGC
+1027 
-1034 GFTEFVVPD
+1034 
-1043 GITTISNDMFA
+1043 
-1054 YCEKL
+1054 
-1059 TNITLPKGLKA
+1059 
-1070 IGEGAFMGCGFT
+1070 
-1082 EFVIPDAITAISD
+1082 
-1095 NLFANCPNL
+1095 
-1104 QNITFPKTI
+1104 
-1113 TSMGNGIFSHS
+1113 
-1124 GIGNFTLPK
+1124 
-1133 QITEITN
+1133 
-1140 NMFEGCQ
+1140 
-1147 NLEHIYLHDGLK
+1147 
-1159 SIGDYAFQDCNNLG
+1159 
-1173 GITLP
+1173 
-1178 NSVTKIGK
+1178 
-1186 GCFAHCD
+1186 
-1193 YLKEGVTLS
+1193 
-1202 DAITEIP
+1202 
-1209 EEAFADCGYLHEIKL
+1209 
-1224 PAELKRIGYRAFCGS
+1224 
-1239 PYIGSFGGLKI
+1239 
-1250 PSKVTEIAPE
+1250 
-1260 AFYKSFQDIEV
+1260 
-1271 LELPASLKTVGDYAF
+1271 
-1286 ADCSAKVIFAYMS
+1286 
-1299 EPFPLKDADFYSR
+1299 
-1312 PRSECKLY
+1312 
-1320 VPKGCAKKYR
+1320 
-1330 QAEIWKE
+1330 
-1337 FDIEEMDGTG
+1337 
-1347 IEGVTNDSTVTEVSR
+1347 
-1362 YDANGN
+1362 
-1368 RLAAPAKGLNIVR
+1368 
-1381 YSDGT
+1381 
-1386 VKKVMVE
+1386 

>member
-1 MMKHFTSLMG
+1 MMKHVTSLMG

-16 LMLLMLLC
+16 LTLFMLLC
-24 SMRVAMAA
+24 SMRVAIAA

-47 TMMGETKKY
+47 TMMGVTKKY

-73 FLREMAGCYHN
+73 FLREMAGCYNYIDKH
-84 WGKYPGKL
+84 PGKL
-92 EYLDLEDVRLNFE
+92 EYLDLEDVRLNFD
-105 TWSSLDIYTN
+105 SSSDLFIYTYE
-115 KREYWTTVT
+115 KKYWTTVT
-124 GKDAQTLPDYI
+124 GTDSQTLPSCI

-149 GIRNIGN
+149 GIRNIEK
-156 SVFYRNTSLTTVKL
+156 SAFYRNTSLTTVKL

-182 LECENLTDLT
+182 EGCENLTDLT
-192 IPTFVERI
+192 IPSYVERI
-200 GEYTFRGCSSLTS
+200 DKFAFSGCSSLTS
-213 IKIPSGIKTIEEGTF
+213 IKIPSGVKTIAEGSF
-228 ENCSNLTTVSLPSS
+228 KNCSSLTTVSLPSS
-242 LRFVYNK
+242 LTKVGVS
-249 AFQNDE
+249 AFENDE

-261 FPSSIEFIGYYAFA
+261 FPSSIEYINSNAFA
-275 GCSSLRTS
+275 GCSSLRTN

-289 KRIGSEAF
+289 KWIGSEAF

-311 GENLEIGGFEG
+311 DGGIDIAGFEG

-335 STINSA
+335 NNISAA

-347 KLKSFTVQGYG
+347 KLRSFTVEGYG
-358 NKLTIGKSA
+358 NKLAIGKSA
-367 FEDCSSLKQFD
+367 FEGCSSLKQFD
-378 FPDIDTTIGDRAFY
+378 FPTTETTIGERAFY

-400 HLSWCT
+400 HLYGNT
-406 TAIGASAFAQCTN
+406 TAIGASAFAQCTH

-427 FNPIKIDQNVF
+427 YTPIKIKQNVF
-438 EGVNKIACALFVPEG
+438 EGVDKIACALYVPEG
-453 RYQPYWLADVWG
+453 KYQPYWLADVWG

-488 TPGTLK
+488 TPGTLEF
-494 HLLGSMKDHIS
+494 LLGSMKDHIS
-505 RLTLSGTLNIWDVL
+505 RLTLSGTLNIYDIQ

-555 SSRCLIYGP
+555 SNRWLIHGP
-564 NGEEEYMYIEDHD
+564 NGEEEYMSIENHD

-605 FKTFMHCPE
+605 YKTFMHCPE

-626 IGQLSFEGCYNL
+626 IGPLTFEGCYNL

-647 NLIDAWAFKG
+647 NLIDALAFKG

-662 DVILSPRLRTIGYE
+662 DVILSPRLRTIGHE
-676 SFAGCSSL
+676 SFSGCSSL

-699 AYEGCSGLKTL
+699 AYEGCSGLNTV

-730 THIEANMKS
+730 TYIEANMKS
-739 PVTIQENTFA
+739 PVTIMENTFA
-749 NVPYDKCTLM
+749 NVPCDKCTLM

-768 KEAAVWNKFS
+768 KEAAVWNKFC
-778 PITEKMLSGITV
+778 PITEKMSSGITV
-790 VVDQAGTLSTK
+790 VVNQAGTLSTK

-877 LVNTAKIEPNGNEFS
+877 LVNTAKIEPNGKEFS
-892 LLFSQVTR
+892 HLFSQVTR

-951 PASVKSIGAYAFNGC
+951 PASVKSIGAYAFR
-966 SKLAAISLPAGLTSM
+966 
-981 GKGAFKGCGFTEFV
+981 
-995 VPDGI
+995 
-1000 TTISANLFGACGKLT
+1000 
-1015 SITLPKGLKTIE
+1015 
-1027 DGAFIGC
+1027 
-1034 GFTEFVVPD
+1034 
-1043 GITTISNDMFA
+1043 
-1054 YCEKL
+1054 YC
-1059 TNITLPKGLKA
+1059 I
-1070 IGEGAFMGCGFT
+1070 
-1082 EFVIPDAITAISD
+1082 
-1095 NLFANCPNL
+1095 
-1104 QNITFPKTI
+1104 
-1113 TSMGNGIFSHS
+1113 
-1124 GIGNFTLPK
+1124 
-1133 QITEITN
+1133 
-1140 NMFEGCQ
+1140 
-1147 NLEHIYLHDGLK
+1147 
-1159 SIGDYAFQDCNNLG
+1159 
-1173 GITLP
+1173 
-1178 NSVTKIGK
+1178 
-1186 GCFAHCD
+1186 
-1193 YLKEGVTLS
+1193 
-1202 DAITEIP
+1202 
-1209 EEAFADCGYLHEIKL
+1209 
-1224 PAELKRIGYRAFCGS
+1224 
-1239 PYIGSFGGLKI
+1239 
-1250 PSKVTEIAPE
+1250 
-1260 AFYKSFQDIEV
+1260 
-1271 LELPASLKTVGDYAF
+1271 
-1286 ADCSAKVIFAYMS
+1286 
-1299 EPFPLKDADFYSR
+1299 
-1312 PRSECKLY
+1312 
-1320 VPKGCAKKYR
+1320 
-1330 QAEIWKE
+1330 
-1337 FDIEEMDGTG
+1337 
-1347 IEGVTNDSTVTEVSR
+1347 
-1362 YDANGN
+1362 
-1368 RLAAPAKGLNIVR
+1368 
-1381 YSDGT
+1381 
-1386 VKKVMVE
+1386 